1 MKNPELIT
9 ADDLN
14 SWPDNDARDAQEN
27 FPLLIRHLLLNTPGV
42 SAVSARAGN
51 GVNEPGYDGFA
62 QLDEAVSVLP
72 SGSLR
77 FEFGTNKDISTKAS
91 KDYRKRSKQDD
102 AASHVFVF
110 ATPRRWSG
118 KDKWLEERRSEG
130 KFANV
135 WALDAD
141 DLEAWLETSPS
152 SHYWLS
158 EHLGKQP
165 DEARTLEQWWGS
177 FHQATHPEL
186 PLSMFTAGRE
196 STRDKLRELLAKA
209 PRTITIQADWRN
221 DCLAFIYASLAADG
235 EDELSA
241 LDRSVIIVKS
251 SGAWNRIARQTGKS
265 ILIPAV
271 DGAETKPAIDNGHYV
286 IKIVDREQVVYGK
299 VDVKLPRV
307 SRPDVQTLLNDCG
320 IKFQKANRLAGLARR
335 NMPSFVR
342 ALTRDA
348 AIQTPMWATDTSA
361 SMLAALTLVGA
372 WNANNDKDTQA
383 IAELVGSDYDTV
395 TSLCQQRAGGN
406 DPVMS
411 RSGSAWRF
419 ASLEEAFRCLSSK
432 IIDGV
437 VERWKQITL
446 DVLGEAN
453 PSYGLNPLEKVE
465 QQLNQPT
472 SQVQYSEEL
481 KSGIARSL
489 AMVGSM
495 DGDGAL
501 SGKLKDSVVA
511 ITNQLLNQAVGD
523 DSGRVWNLIG
533 PRLRYLA
540 EAAPQKFIDVTINN
554 LKQDASSLL
563 RAYYADSNDILFG
576 DPWFHPHLLCA
587 LEVLAWS
594 EEYFDDAIECLALLA
609 ANPADDKQRGN
620 RPDESLAAILCGWAN
635 FTTFPSGERLAALDI
650 VKRISSPV
658 GWDLLFALWPDC
670 SAVITPPATPHFRA
684 DWCPL
689 TDAPVLRRDWNVYR
703 NGLVERALTWSDV
716 TPSNLNQLVNHINRG
731 IMPEDRAKIIDYLG
745 ELALSTEYNDD
756 DRYVVWNALC
766 QLATSHYHHRA
777 SEWSLPEEEVDRLL
791 ELSDRWKPTSPV
803 LRHLYLFDHT
813 PGLLDCALHRD
824 IDNYDQKVEARR
836 QEALSEIL
844 ADPQAIDDL
853 ALFASRAD
861 ASLVLGWM
869 LADRQELNFW
879 DIAHWVDSSDSKLTA
894 VVDGY
899 LYRALRQRGASWLQ
913 DVLDDPRLTA
923 SQRAA
928 VLLRVPAQLD
938 CWEVVARSQDDDNA
952 YWQTAEMGVLPP
964 NHMRYAI
971 ERLVACGRA
980 WDAIDSV
987 SLSIRSAKQE
997 GVKTDLTVDVL
1008 IGLLHVA
1015 CTQESVKISSL
1026 SFEVGQVLDHIV
1038 ELKADRVDVARL
1050 ELLLYPLIGNYREP
1064 VVLHRTLAAEPHLFV
1079 RLMEVAHHDKTMLGL
1094 DRSASFRRAM
1104 SALNGWR
1111 GCPGMTAD
1119 GKLDAVVMQRWVDA
1133 ARQGLAAAELS
1144 DIGDYEIGRLLA
1156 NSPEDENGTWPLP
1169 AVCTLI
1175 DEVGSKNLDEGFIA
1189 GMCRGLMSSVRG
1201 VYDGGQQEHESAQRY
1216 HALSKQIRSTSR
1228 HTARLLKKAANRYE
1242 ERAIQEDDQA
1252 EARQDAL

>member
-14 SWPDNDARDAQEN
+14 SWPDNNARDAQQS
-27 FPLLIRHLLLNTPGV
+27 FPWLIRRLLLDTPGV
-42 SAVSARAGN
+42 SAVSVRAGN
-51 GVNEPGYDGFA
+51 GVNVPGYDGDA
-62 QLDEAVSVLP
+62 QSDKTVSVLP
-72 SGSLR
+72 AGSLV
-77 FEFGTNKDISTKAS
+77 FEFGTDKEVGSKAS
-91 KDYRKRSKQDD
+91 KDYRKRAKQDD
-102 AASHVFVF
+102 AANYVFVF

-118 KDKWLEERRSEG
+118 KDKWLEKRRSEG

-152 SHYWLS
+152 SHYWIS

-165 DEARTLEQWWGS
+165 DEARTLEQWWSS

-196 STRDKLRELLAKA
+196 STRNKLQELLTKA
-209 PRTITIQADWRN
+209 PRTITIQADWRD
-221 DCLAFIYASLAADG
+221 DCLAFIYASLAADA
-235 EDELSA
+235 ENQLDA
-241 LDRSVIIVKS
+241 LDQSVIIVKS
-251 SGAWNRIARQTGKS
+251 VGVWNRIARQAGKS
-265 ILIPAV
+265 ILIPAF
-271 DGAETKPAIDNGHYV
+271 DGAETKPAIDNGHHV

-299 VDVKLPRV
+299 VDVELPRV
-307 SRPDVQTLLNDCG
+307 PRPDVQSLLNDCSVN
-320 IKFQKANRLAGLARR
+320 FQKAGYLAGLARR

-348 AIQTPMWATDTSA
+348 AIQTPTWATDTSA
-361 SMLAALTLVGA
+361 PMLAALTLVGA
-372 WNANNDKDTQA
+372 WDANNDKDTQE
-383 IAELVGSDYDTV
+383 IAALAGSDYDTV

-411 RSGSAWRF
+411 QSGSAWRF

-432 IIDGV
+432 ITDGV
-437 VERWKQITL
+437 IERWKQMTL
-446 DVLGEAN
+446 DVLSEVN

-501 SGKLKDSVVA
+501 SGKLRESVVD

-540 EAAPQKFIDVTINN
+540 EAAPQKFIDVMIYN
-554 LKQDASSLL
+554 LRQDASSLL

-576 DPWFHPHLLCA
+576 DPWFRPHLLWA

-594 EEYFDDAIECLALLA
+594 EEYFDDAVECLALLA

-635 FTTFPSGERLAALDI
+635 FTTVPYGERLAALDS
-650 VKRISSPV
+650 VKRISPAV
-658 GWDLLFALWPDC
+658 GWDLLFALWPDY
-670 SAVITPPATPHFRA
+670 SATITPPATPRFRA

-689 TDAPVLRRDWNVYR
+689 TDAPVLQRDWVAYR
-703 NGLVERALTWSDV
+703 HGLVERALTWSDM
-716 TPSNLNQLVNHINRG
+716 TPSNLAQLVNHINRG
-731 IMPEDRAKIIDYLG
+731 IMPEDRVKIIDYLG

-756 DRYVVWNALC
+756 DRYLVWHTLR

-777 SEWSLPEEEVDRLL
+777 AEWSLPEEEVDRLL

-803 LRHLYLFDHT
+803 LRHLYLFNHD

-824 IDNYDQKVEARR
+824 IDDYDQKVEARR
-836 QEALSEIL
+836 QEAISEIL
-844 ADPQAIDDL
+844 AGPQAIDDL
-853 ALFASRAD
+853 ALLASRAV
-861 ASLVLGWM
+861 ASFVLGWM

-879 DIAHWVDSSDSKLTA
+879 DIAYWADSSDRKLVT
-894 VVDGY
+894 VMDGY
-899 LYRALRQRGASWLQ
+899 LCRSLDQRGASWLQ
-913 DVLDDPRLTA
+913 AVLDDSRLTA
-923 SQRAA
+923 AQRAA
-928 VLLRVPAQLD
+928 VLRCAPAEWD
-938 CWEVVARSQDDDNA
+938 YWEVVARNQDDDSA
-952 YWQTAEMGVLPP
+952 YWQTAEMRVLPP
-964 NHMRYAI
+964 DHMQYAI

-997 GVKTDLTVDVL
+997 GVKTDLTADVL

-1026 SFEVGQVLDHIV
+1026 SYEVGQVLDHIV
-1038 ELKADRVDVARL
+1038 ELKADQVDVARL
-1050 ELLLYPLIGNYREP
+1050 ELLLYPLIGDYREP
-1064 VVLHRTLAAEPHLFV
+1064 IVLHHTLATEPHLFV
-1079 RLMEVAHHDKTMLGL
+1079 RLMEVAHRDKTMLGL

-1119 GKLDAVVMQRWVDA
+1119 GELDAVVMQQWVDA
-1133 ARQGLAAAELS
+1133 ALQGLAAAELS

-1189 GMCRGLMSSVRG
+1189 EMCRGLMSSVRG
-1201 VYDGGQQEHESAQRY
+1201 IYDGGQQEHESAQRY
-1216 HALSKQIRSTSR
+1216 QALSKKIRLTSR
-1228 HTARLLKKAANRYE
+1228 HTARLLKKAADRYE
-1242 ERAIQEDDQA
+1242 ERATDEDEQA
-1252 EARQDAL
+1252 LVRQDAL

>member
-9 ADDLN
+9 ADDL
-14 SWPDNDARDAQEN
+14 SVWPDKDARDAQEN
-27 FPLLIRHLLLNTPGV
+27 FPRLIRHLLLNTPGV

-51 GVNEPGYDGFA
+51 GVSEPGYDGVA
-62 QLDEAVSVLP
+62 QSDGTVSVLP
-72 SGSLR
+72 PGSLL
-77 FEFGTNKDISTKAS
+77 FEFGTNKDIGAKATD
-91 KDYRKRSKQDD
+91 DYRKRVKQDD

-110 ATPRRWSG
+110 ATPRRWRG
-118 KDKWLEERRSEG
+118 KEKWLEEHRSKG
-130 KFANV
+130 IFADV

-141 DLEAWLETSPS
+141 DLEAWLDVSPV
-152 SHYWLS
+152 SHYWIS
-158 EHLGKQP
+158 EHLGRQP
-165 DEARTLEQWWGS
+165 DDAQTLEHWWNA
-177 FHQATHPEL
+177 FHRATQPEL
-186 PLSMFTAGRE
+186 PLSMFMAGRE
-196 STRDKLRELLAKA
+196 STRDALRELLTKA
-209 PRTITIQADWRN
+209 PRTITIQADWRD
-221 DCLAFIYASLAADG
+221 DCLAFIYASIAADA
-235 EDELSA
+235 EDGLSA
-241 LDRSVIIVKS
+241 LDQSVIIVKS
-251 SGAWNRIARQTGKS
+251 SDVWNRIARQAGKS
-265 ILIPAV
+265 ILIPAF
-271 DGAETKPAIDNGHYV
+271 DSAETKLAIDNGHHV
-286 IKIVDREQVVYGK
+286 IKIVDREQVLYGK

-307 SRPDVQTLLNDCG
+307 SRPDVQSLLNDCG
-320 IKFQKANRLAGLARR
+320 INFQKANHLAGLARR

-342 ALTRDA
+342 ALTRDFE
-348 AIQTPMWATDTSA
+348 IRTPAWATDTSA
-361 SMLAALTLVGA
+361 PMLAALTLVGA
-372 WNANNDKDTQA
+372 WDANNDKDTQA
-383 IAELVGSDYDTV
+383 IAALVGGDYDTV
-395 TSLCQQRAGGN
+395 TSLCQQRSGGN
-406 DPVMS
+406 DPVLS
-411 RSGSAWRF
+411 HSGSAWRF
-419 ASLEEAFRCLSSK
+419 ASLEEAFRCLSSR
-432 IIDGV
+432 ITDGV
-437 VERWKQITL
+437 IERWKQMTL

-453 PSYGLNPLEKVE
+453 PSYGLNALEKVE
-465 QQLNQPT
+465 QQFNHPT

-495 DGDGAL
+495 DGDGVL
-501 SGKLKDSVVA
+501 SGKLRESVGD

-533 PRLRYLA
+533 PRLRYFA
-540 EAAPQKFIDVTINN
+540 EAAPQQFVDIVMDN
-554 LKQDASSLL
+554 LEQDSSSLL
-563 RAYYADSNDILFG
+563 RAFNADSGDLLFG
-576 DPWFHPHLLCA
+576 DPWFHPYLLWA

-594 EEYFDDAIECLALLA
+594 EKYFDDAIECLALLA
-609 ANPADDKQRGN
+609 ANRADDKQRGN
-620 RPDESLAAILCGWAN
+620 RPDESLTAVLCGWAN
-635 FTTFPSGERLAALDI
+635 FTTVPSVERLAALDS
-650 VKRISSPV
+650 VKQLSSPV
-658 GWDLLFALWPDC
+658 GWDLLLALWPDC
-670 SAVITPPATPHFRA
+670 SATITPPATPRFRA

-689 TDAPVLRRDWNVYR
+689 TDAPVLQRDWIAYR
-703 NGLVERALTWSDV
+703 HGLVERALTWSDM
-716 TPSNLNQLVNHINRG
+716 TPSNLAQLVNHIN
-731 IMPEDRAKIIDYLG
+731 IAVLLDDRAKIIDYLG
-745 ELALSTEYNDD
+745 KLSLSEEFDDD
-756 DRYVVWNALC
+756 DRYLVWHTLR

-791 ELSDRWKPTSPV
+791 ELSDRWKPASPV
-803 LRHLYLFDHT
+803 LRHLYLFDHN

-824 IDNYDQKVEARR
+824 IDDYDQKVEARR

-844 ADPQAIDDL
+844 SMPQKLDDL
-853 ALFASRAD
+853 DVLASRAA
-861 ASLVLGWM
+861 ASWLLGQM

-928 VLLRVPAQLD
+928 VLRRVPAQLD

-1189 GMCRGLMSSVRG
+1189 GTCRGLMSSVRG
-1201 VYDGGQQEHESAQRY
+1201 IYDGGQQEHESAQRY
-1216 HALSKQIRSTSR
+1216 HALSKQIRLTSR
-1228 HTARLLKKAANRYE
+1228 HTARLLKKAADRYE
-1242 ERAIQEDDQA
+1242 KRATEEDEQA
-1252 EARQDAL
+1252 VARQDEL

>member
-14 SWPDNDARDAQEN
+14 VWPDKDARDAQEN

-51 GVNEPGYDGFA
+51 GVNEPGYDGVA
-62 QLDEAVSVLP
+62 QSDGTVSVLP
-72 SGSLR
+72 PGSLL
-77 FEFGTNKDISTKAS
+77 FEFGTNKDIGAKATD
-91 KDYRKRSKQDD
+91 DYRKRVKQDD

-110 ATPRRWSG
+110 ATPRRWRG
-118 KDKWLEERRSEG
+118 KEKWLEEYRSKG
-130 KFANV
+130 IFADV

-141 DLEAWLETSPS
+141 DLEAWLDVSPV
-152 SHYWLS
+152 SHYWIS

-165 DEARTLEQWWGS
+165 DEAQTLEQWWDS
-177 FHQATHPEL
+177 FHQATQPEL

-196 STRDKLRELLAKA
+196 STRDTLRKLLAEA
-209 PRTITIQADWRN
+209 PRTIMIQADWRD
-221 DCLAFIYASLAADG
+221 DCLAFIYASLAADA
-235 EDELSA
+235 ENQLDA
-241 LDRSVIIVKS
+241 LDQSVIIVKS
-251 SGAWNRIARQTGKS
+251 SGVWNRIARQAGKS
-265 ILIPAV
+265 ILIPAF

-307 SRPDVQTLLNDCG
+307 SRPDVQSLLNDCG
-320 IKFQKANRLAGLARR
+320 INFQKANHLAGLARR

-348 AIQTPMWATDTSA
+348 AIQMPMWATDDSA
-361 SMLAALTLVGA
+361 PMLAALTLVGA
-372 WNANNDKDTQA
+372 WDTNNDKDKRA
-383 IAELVGSDYDTV
+383 IAALVGSDYDTV

-411 RSGSAWRF
+411 HSGSAWRF

-432 IIDGV
+432 ITDGV
-437 VERWKQITL
+437 VERWKQLAL
-446 DVLGEAN
+446 DVLGEVN
-453 PSYGLNPLEKVE
+453 PSYGLNPLEKFA

-495 DGDGAL
+495 DGDGVL
-501 SGKLKDSVVA
+501 SGKLKDSVVV
-511 ITNQLLNQAVGD
+511 ITNQLLNRAVGD

-540 EAAPQKFIDVTINN
+540 EAAPQQFIDVTINN
-554 LKQDASSLL
+554 LRQDSSSLL
-563 RAYYADSNDILFG
+563 RAYYVDSNDILFS
-576 DPWFHPHLLCA
+576 DPWFHPHLLWA

-594 EEYFDDAIECLALLA
+594 EEYFDDAVECLALLA
-609 ANPADDKQRGN
+609 ANPADGKQRGN

-635 FTTFPSGERLAALDI
+635 FTTVPSGEKLAALDS
-650 VKRISSPV
+650 VKRISATV
-658 GWDLLFALWPDC
+658 GWDLLFALWPDWTT
-670 SAVITPPATPHFRA
+670 ITPTRTPRFRA

-689 TDAPVLRRDWNVYR
+689 TDAPVLQCDWVEYR
-703 NGLVERALTWSDV
+703 YGLVERALSWSGM
-716 TPSNLNQLVNHINRG
+716 TASNLERLVNHINRG
-731 IMPEDRAKIIDYLG
+731 ILSEDRTKIIDYLG
-745 ELALSTEYNDD
+745 ELASSTEFSDD
-756 DRYVVWNALC
+756 DRYFVWRTVRE
-766 QLATSHYHHRA
+766 LAAKHSHHRA
-777 SEWSLPEEEVDRLL
+777 EWSLPEEEVDRLL
-791 ELSDRWKPTSPV
+791 ELSDRWKPTSLV
-803 LRHLYLFDHT
+803 LRRLYLFNHD

-824 IDNYDQKVEARR
+824 IDDYDQKVEARR

-844 ADPQAIDDL
+844 AGPQKLDDL
-853 ALFASRAD
+853 EILASRAV
-861 ASLVLGWM
+861 ASWVLGQM
-869 LADRQELNFW
+869 LADRQELDFW

-899 LYRALRQRGASWLQ
+899 LYRALRQRDASWLQ

-928 VLLRVPAQLD
+928 VLRRVPAQLD
-938 CWEVVARSQDDDNA
+938 CWGAVARSQDDDNA

-997 GVKTDLTVDVL
+997 GVTTDLTADVL

-1015 CTQESVKISSL
+1015 CTQESAKISSL
-1026 SFEVGQVLDHIV
+1026 SYEVGQVLDHIV
-1038 ELKADRVDVARL
+1038 ELKADQVDVARL
-1050 ELLLYPLIGNYREP
+1050 EILFYPLIGHYREP
-1064 VVLHRTLAAEPHLFV
+1064 IVLHHTLATESHLFV
-1079 RLMEVAHHDKTMLGL
+1079 RLMEVAHRGETMLGM
-1094 DRSASFRRAM
+1094 DRSASFRIAM
-1104 SALNGWR
+1104 SVLDGWR

-1119 GKLDAVVMQRWVDA
+1119 GKFDAAVMQQWVKTV
-1133 ARQGLAAAELS
+1133 RQGLAAAELS
-1144 DIGDYEIGRLLA
+1144 DIGDYEIGGLLA

-1175 DEVGSKNLDEGFIA
+1175 DEVRSENLDEGFIA

-1201 VYDGGQQEHESAQRY
+1201 VYDGGQQEREHAQRY
-1216 HALSKQIRSTSR
+1216 RTWSKQIRSTSR
-1228 HTARLLKKAANRYE
+1228 HTARLLGKAAERYE
-1242 ERAIQEDDQA
+1242 EQAAREDEQA
-1252 EARQDAL
+1252 VARQDEV

>member
-14 SWPDNDARDAQEN
+14 SWPDNNARDAQQS
-27 FPLLIRHLLLNTPGV
+27 FPWLIRRLLLDTPGV
-42 SAVSARAGN
+42 SAVSVRAGN
-51 GVNEPGYDGFA
+51 GVNVPGYDGDA
-62 QLDEAVSVLP
+62 QSDKTVSVLP
-72 SGSLR
+72 AGSLV
-77 FEFGTNKDISTKAS
+77 FEFGTDKEVGSKAS
-91 KDYRKRSKQDD
+91 KDYRKRAKQDD
-102 AASHVFVF
+102 AANYVFVF

-118 KDKWLEERRSEG
+118 KDKWLEKRRSEG

-152 SHYWLS
+152 SHYWIS

-165 DEARTLEQWWGS
+165 DEARTLEQWWSS

-196 STRDKLRELLAKA
+196 STRNKLQELLTKA
-209 PRTITIQADWRN
+209 PRTITIQADWRD
-221 DCLAFIYASLAADG
+221 DCLAFIYASLAADA
-235 EDELSA
+235 ENQLDA
-241 LDRSVIIVKS
+241 LDQSVIIVKS
-251 SGAWNRIARQTGKS
+251 VGVWNRIARQAGKS
-265 ILIPAV
+265 ILIPAF
-271 DGAETKPAIDNGHYV
+271 DGAETKPAIDDGHHV

-299 VDVKLPRV
+299 VDVELPRV
-307 SRPDVQTLLNDCG
+307 PRPDVQSLLNDCSVN
-320 IKFQKANRLAGLARR
+320 FQKAGYLAGLARR

-348 AIQTPMWATDTSA
+348 AIQTPTWATDTSA
-361 SMLAALTLVGA
+361 PMLAALTLVGA
-372 WNANNDKDTQA
+372 WDANNDKDTQA
-383 IAELVGSDYDTV
+383 IAALAGSDYDTV

-411 RSGSAWRF
+411 QSGSAWRF
-419 ASLEEAFRCLSSK
+419 ASFEEAFRCLSSK
-432 IIDGV
+432 ITDGV
-437 VERWKQITL
+437 IERWKQMTL
-446 DVLGEAN
+446 DVLSEVN

-501 SGKLKDSVVA
+501 SGKLRESVVD

-540 EAAPQKFIDVTINN
+540 EAAPQKFIDVMIYN
-554 LKQDASSLL
+554 LRQDASSLL

-576 DPWFHPHLLCA
+576 DPWFRPHLLWA

-594 EEYFDDAIECLALLA
+594 EEYFDDAVECLALLA

-635 FTTFPSGERLAALDI
+635 FTTVPYGERLAALDS
-650 VKRISSPV
+650 VKRISPAV

-670 SAVITPPATPHFRA
+670 SATITPPATPRFRA

-689 TDAPVLRRDWNVYR
+689 TDAPVLQRDWVAYR
-703 NGLVERALTWSDV
+703 HGLVERALTWSDM
-716 TPSNLNQLVNHINRG
+716 TPSNLAQLVNHINRG
-731 IMPEDRAKIIDYLG
+731 IMPEDRVKIIDYLG

-756 DRYVVWNALC
+756 DRYLVWHTLR

-777 SEWSLPEEEVDRLL
+777 AEWSLPEEEVDRLL

-824 IDNYDQKVEARR
+824 IDDYDQKVEARR

-844 ADPQAIDDL
+844 AGPQAIDDL
-853 ALFASRAD
+853 ALLASRAV

-879 DIAHWVDSSDSKLTA
+879 DIAYWTDSSDRKLVT
-894 VVDGY
+894 VMDGY
-899 LYRALRQRGASWLQ
+899 LCRSLDQRGASWLQ
-913 DVLDDPRLTA
+913 AVLDDTRLTA
-923 SQRAA
+923 AQRAA
-928 VLLRVPAQLD
+928 VLRRVPAESD
-938 CWEVVARSQDDDNA
+938 YWEVVARNQADEDA
-952 YWQTAEMGVLPP
+952 YWQTAEMRVLPS
-964 NHMRYAI
+964 NRMRYAI
-971 ERLVACGRA
+971 ERLAACGRA

-987 SLSIRSAKQE
+987 SLSIRSAKQD
-997 GVKTDLTVDVL
+997 GVTTDLTADVL

-1026 SFEVGQVLDHIV
+1026 SYEVGQVLDHIV

-1050 ELLLYPLIGNYREP
+1050 ELLLYPLIGDYREP
-1064 VVLHRTLAAEPHLFV
+1064 IVLHHTLATEPHLFV
-1079 RLMEVAHHDKTMLGL
+1079 RLMEVAHRGETMLGM
-1094 DRSASFRRAM
+1094 DRSASFRIAM
-1104 SALNGWR
+1104 SVLNGWR
-1111 GCPGMTAD
+1111 GCPGMTTD
-1119 GKLDAVVMQRWVDA
+1119 GELDAVVMQRWVDA

-1144 DIGDYEIGRLLA
+1144 DLGDYEIGRLLA
-1156 NSPEDENGTWPLP
+1156 NSPEDENGMWPLP
-1169 AVCTLI
+1169 AVCELI
-1175 DEVGSKNLDEGFIA
+1175 DEVGSDNLDEGFIA

-1201 VYDGGQQEHESAQRY
+1201 AYDGGQQEHESAQRY
-1216 HALSKQIRSTSR
+1216 RALSRQIRSTSR
-1228 HTARLLKKAANRYE
+1228 HTARLLKKAADRYE
-1242 ERAIQEDDQA
+1242 DRATDEDEQA
-1252 EARQDAL
+1252 LVRQDAL

>member
-14 SWPDNDARDAQEN
+14 SWPDNNARDAQQS
-27 FPLLIRHLLLNTPGV
+27 FPWLIRRLLLDTPGV
-42 SAVSARAGN
+42 SAVSVRAGN
-51 GVNEPGYDGFA
+51 GVNVPGYDGDA
-62 QLDEAVSVLP
+62 QSDKTVSVLP
-72 SGSLR
+72 AGSLV
-77 FEFGTNKDISTKAS
+77 FEFGTDKEVGSKAS
-91 KDYRKRSKQDD
+91 KDYRKRAKQDD
-102 AASHVFVF
+102 AANYVFVF

-118 KDKWLEERRSEG
+118 KDKWLEKRRSEG

-152 SHYWLS
+152 SHYWIS

-165 DEARTLEQWWGS
+165 DEARTLEQWWSS

-196 STRDKLRELLAKA
+196 STRNKLQELLTKA
-209 PRTITIQADWRN
+209 PRTITIQADWRD
-221 DCLAFIYASLAADG
+221 DCLAFIYASLAADA
-235 EDELSA
+235 ENQLDA
-241 LDRSVIIVKS
+241 LDQSVIIVKS
-251 SGAWNRIARQTGKS
+251 VGVWNRIARQAGKS
-265 ILIPAV
+265 ILIPAF
-271 DGAETKPAIDNGHYV
+271 DGAETKPAIDNGHHV

-299 VDVKLPRV
+299 VDVELPRV
-307 SRPDVQTLLNDCG
+307 PRPDVQSLLNDCSVN
-320 IKFQKANRLAGLARR
+320 FQKAGYLAGLARR

-348 AIQTPMWATDTSA
+348 AIQTPTWATDTSA
-361 SMLAALTLVGA
+361 PMLAALTLVGA
-372 WNANNDKDTQA
+372 WDANNDKDTQE
-383 IAELVGSDYDTV
+383 IAALAGSDYDTV

-411 RSGSAWRF
+411 QSGSAWRF

-432 IIDGV
+432 ITDGV
-437 VERWKQITL
+437 IERWKQMTL
-446 DVLGEAN
+446 DVLSEVN

-501 SGKLKDSVVA
+501 SGKLRESVVD

-540 EAAPQKFIDVTINN
+540 EAAPQKFIDVMIYN
-554 LKQDASSLL
+554 LRQDASSLL

-576 DPWFHPHLLCA
+576 DPWFRPHLLWA

-594 EEYFDDAIECLALLA
+594 EEYFDDAVECLALLA

-635 FTTFPSGERLAALDI
+635 FTTVPYGERLAALDS
-650 VKRISSPV
+650 VKRISPAV
-658 GWDLLFALWPDC
+658 GWDLLFALWPDY
-670 SAVITPPATPHFRA
+670 SATITPPATPRFRA

-689 TDAPVLRRDWNVYR
+689 TDAPVLQRDWVAYR
-703 NGLVERALTWSDV
+703 HGLVERALTWSDM
-716 TPSNLNQLVNHINRG
+716 TPSNLAQLVNHINRG
-731 IMPEDRAKIIDYLG
+731 IMPEDRVKIIDYLG

-756 DRYVVWNALC
+756 DRYLVWHTLR

-777 SEWSLPEEEVDRLL
+777 AEWSLPEEEVDRLL

-803 LRHLYLFDHT
+803 LRHLYLFNHD

-824 IDNYDQKVEARR
+824 IDDYDQKVEARR
-836 QEALSEIL
+836 QEAISEIL
-844 ADPQAIDDL
+844 AGPQAIDDL
-853 ALFASRAD
+853 ALLASRAV
-861 ASLVLGWM
+861 ASFVLGWM

-879 DIAHWVDSSDSKLTA
+879 DIAYWADSSDRKLVT
-894 VVDGY
+894 VMDGY
-899 LYRALRQRGASWLQ
+899 LCRSLDQRGASWLQ
-913 DVLDDPRLTA
+913 AVLDDSRLTA
-923 SQRAA
+923 AQRAA
-928 VLLRVPAQLD
+928 VLRCAPAEWD
-938 CWEVVARSQDDDNA
+938 YWEVVARNQDDDSA
-952 YWQTAEMGVLPP
+952 YWQTAEMRVLPP
-964 NHMRYAI
+964 DHMQYAI

-997 GVKTDLTVDVL
+997 GVKTDLTADVL

-1015 CTQESVKISSL
+1015 CTQKSVKISSL
-1026 SFEVGQVLDHIV
+1026 SYEVGQVLDHIV
-1038 ELKADRVDVARL
+1038 ELNASQVDVARL
-1050 ELLLYPLIGNYREP
+1050 ELLLYPLVGYYREP
-1064 VVLHRTLAAEPHLFV
+1064 IVLHRTLATEPHLFV
-1079 RLMEVAHHDKTMLGL
+1079 RLMEVAHRDKTMLGM

-1104 SALNGWR
+1104 SVLDGWR

-1119 GKLDAVVMQRWVDA
+1119 GELDAVVMQQWVDA
-1133 ARQGLAAAELS
+1133 ALQGLAAAELS

-1189 GMCRGLMSSVRG
+1189 EMCRGLMSSVRG
-1201 VYDGGQQEHESAQRY
+1201 IYDGGQQEHESAQRY
-1216 HALSKQIRSTSR
+1216 QALSKKIRLTSR
-1228 HTARLLKKAANRYE
+1228 HTARLLKKAADRYE
-1242 ERAIQEDDQA
+1242 ERATDEDEQA
-1252 EARQDAL
+1252 LVRQDAL

>member
-14 SWPDNDARDAQEN
+14 VWPDKDARDAQEN

-51 GVNEPGYDGFA
+51 GVNEPGYDGVA
-62 QLDEAVSVLP
+62 QSDGTVSVLP
-72 SGSLR
+72 PGSLL
-77 FEFGTNKDISTKAS
+77 FEFGTNKDIGAKATD
-91 KDYRKRSKQDD
+91 DYRKRVKQDD

-110 ATPRRWSG
+110 ATPRRWRG
-118 KDKWLEERRSEG
+118 KEKWLEEYRSKG
-130 KFANV
+130 IFADV

-141 DLEAWLETSPS
+141 DLEAWLDVSPV
-152 SHYWLS
+152 SHYWIS

-165 DEARTLEQWWGS
+165 DEAQTLEQWWDS
-177 FHQATHPEL
+177 FHQATQPEL

-196 STRDKLRELLAKA
+196 STRDTLRKLLAEA
-209 PRTITIQADWRN
+209 PRTIMIQADWRD
-221 DCLAFIYASLAADG
+221 DCLAFIYASLAADA
-235 EDELSA
+235 ENQLDA
-241 LDRSVIIVKS
+241 LDQSVIIVKS
-251 SGAWNRIARQTGKS
+251 SGVWNRIARQAGKS
-265 ILIPAV
+265 ILIPAF

-307 SRPDVQTLLNDCG
+307 SRPDVQSLLNDCG
-320 IKFQKANRLAGLARR
+320 INFQKANHLAGLARR

-348 AIQTPMWATDTSA
+348 AIQMPMWATDDSA
-361 SMLAALTLVGA
+361 PMLAALTLVGA
-372 WNANNDKDTQA
+372 WDTNNDKDKRA
-383 IAELVGSDYDTV
+383 IAALVGSDYDTV

-411 RSGSAWRF
+411 HSGSAWRF

-432 IIDGV
+432 ITDGV
-437 VERWKQITL
+437 VERWKQLAL
-446 DVLGEAN
+446 DVLGEVN
-453 PSYGLNPLEKVE
+453 PSYGLNPLEKFA

-495 DGDGAL
+495 DGDGVL
-501 SGKLKDSVVA
+501 SGKLKDSVVV

-523 DSGRVWNLIG
+523 DSGCVWNLIG

-540 EAAPQKFIDVTINN
+540 EAAPQQFIDVTINN
-554 LKQDASSLL
+554 LRQDSSSLL
-563 RAYYADSNDILFG
+563 RAYYADSNDILFS
-576 DPWFHPHLLCA
+576 DPWFHLHLLWA

-594 EEYFDDAIECLALLA
+594 EEYFDDAVECLALLA
-609 ANPADDKQRGN
+609 ANRADDKQRGN
-620 RPDESLAAILCGWAN
+620 RPDESLTAILCGWVN
-635 FTTFPSGERLAALDI
+635 FTTVPSGERLAALDSI
-650 VKRISSPV
+650 KRMSSSV
-658 GWDLLFALWPDC
+658 GWDLLFALWPDWTT
-670 SAVITPPATPHFRA
+670 ITPPRTPRFRA

-689 TDAPVLRRDWNVYR
+689 TDAPVLQCDWVEYR
-703 NGLVERALTWSDV
+703 HGLVERALSWSDV
-716 TPSNLNQLVNHINRG
+716 TTSNLKRLVDHINRG
-731 IMPEDRAKIIDYLG
+731 IMSEDRAKIIDYLG
-745 ELALSTEYNDD
+745 ELASSTEFSDD
-756 DRYVVWNALC
+756 DRYFVWRTVRE
-766 QLATSHYHHRA
+766 LAAKHSHHSA
-777 SEWSLPEEEVDRLL
+777 EWSLPEEEVDRLL

-803 LRHLYLFDHT
+803 LRHLYLFNHD

-824 IDNYDQKVEARR
+824 IDDYDQKVEARR

-844 ADPQAIDDL
+844 AGPQAIDDL
-853 ALFASRAD
+853 ALLASRAV
-861 ASLVLGWM
+861 ASFVLGWM

-879 DIAHWVDSSDSKLTA
+879 DIAYWADSSDRKL
-894 VVDGY
+894 VSVMDGY
-899 LYRALRQRGASWLQ
+899 LCRSLDQRGASWLQ
-913 DVLDDPRLTA
+913 AVLDDSRLTA
-923 SQRAA
+923 AQRAA
-928 VLLRVPAQLD
+928 VLRCAPAEWD
-938 CWEVVARSQDDDNA
+938 YWEVVARNQDDDSA
-952 YWQTAEMGVLPP
+952 YWQTAEMRVLPP
-964 NHMRYAI
+964 DHMQYAI

-997 GVKTDLTVDVL
+997 GVKTDLTADVL

-1015 CTQESVKISSL
+1015 CTQKSVKISSL
-1026 SFEVGQVLDHIV
+1026 SYEVAQVLDHIV
-1038 ELKADRVDVARL
+1038 ELKADQVDVARL
-1050 ELLLYPLIGNYREP
+1050 ELLLYPLIGDYRESI
-1064 VVLHRTLAAEPHLFV
+1064 VLHRTLATEPHLFV
-1079 RLMEVAHHDKTMLGL
+1079 RLMEVAHRDKTMLGM

-1104 SALNGWR
+1104 SVLDGWR

-1119 GKLDAVVMQRWVDA
+1119 GELDAVVMKQWVDA

-1189 GMCRGLMSSVRG
+1189 GTCRGLMSSVRG

-1228 HTARLLKKAANRYE
+1228 HTARLLKKAADRYKDRAKE
-1242 ERAIQEDDQA
+1242 EDEQA
-1252 EARQDAL
+1252 LARQDAL

>member
-14 SWPDNDARDAQEN
+14 VWPDKDARDAQEN

-42 SAVSARAGN
+42 SAVSVRAGN
-51 GVNEPGYDGFA
+51 GVSEPGYDGVA
-62 QLDEAVSVLP
+62 QSDGTVSVLP
-72 SGSLR
+72 PGSLL
-77 FEFGTNKDISTKAS
+77 FEFGTNKDIGAKATD
-91 KDYRKRSKQDD
+91 DYRKRVKQDD

-118 KDKWLEERRSEG
+118 KDKWLEEQRSEG

-152 SHYWLS
+152 SHYWIS

-209 PRTITIQADWRN
+209 PRTITIQADWRD
-221 DCLAFIYASLAADG
+221 DCLAFIYASLVADAK
-235 EDELSA
+235 DELSA
-241 LDRSVIIVKS
+241 LDQSVIIVKS
-251 SGAWNRIARQTGKS
+251 VGAWNRITRQTGKS

-307 SRPDVQTLLNDCG
+307 SRPDVQSLLNDCG

-342 ALTRDA
+342 VLTRDA

-361 SMLAALTLVGA
+361 SMLAALTLVGV

-501 SGKLKDSVVA
+501 SGKLKDSAVA

-635 FTTFPSGERLAALDI
+635 FTTVPSGERLAALDI

-716 TPSNLNQLVNHINRG
+716 TPSNLNRLVNHINRG

-803 LRHLYLFDHT
+803 LRHLYLFDNT

-824 IDNYDQKVEARR
+824 IDDYDHKVETHR
-836 QEALSEIL
+836 QNALGEIL
-844 ADPQAIDDL
+844 AGPQAIDDL
-853 ALFASRAD
+853 ALLASRAV

-879 DIAHWVDSSDSKLTA
+879 DIAYWADSSDRKLVT
-894 VVDGY
+894 VMDGY
-899 LYRALRQRGASWLQ
+899 LCRSLDQRGASWLQ
-913 DVLDDPRLTA
+913 AVLDDSRLTA
-923 SQRAA
+923 AQRAA
-928 VLLRVPAQLD
+928 VLRCVPAEWD
-938 CWEVVARSQDDDNA
+938 YWEVVARNQDDDSA
-952 YWQTAEMGVLPP
+952 YWQTAEMRVLPP
-964 NHMRYAI
+964 DHMQYAI
-971 ERLVACGRA
+971 ERLAGCGRA

-987 SLSIRSAKQE
+987 SLSIRSARQE
-997 GVKTDLTVDVL
+997 GVKTDLTADVL
-1008 IGLLHVA
+1008 IGLLHIA
-1015 CTQESVKISSL
+1015 CTQESAKISSL
-1026 SFEVGQVLDHIV
+1026 SYEVGQVLDHIV
-1038 ELKADRVDVARL
+1038 ELKAGQVDVARL
-1050 ELLLYPLIGNYREP
+1050 ELLLYPLIGHYREP
-1064 VVLHRTLAAEPHLFV
+1064 IVLHRTLAAEPHLFV
-1079 RLMEVAHHDKTMLGL
+1079 RLMEVAHRDKTMLGM
-1094 DRSASFRRAM
+1094 DRSASFRVAM
-1104 SALNGWR
+1104 SSLNGWR

-1119 GKLDAVVMQRWVDA
+1119 GELDVAVMQQWVDA
-1133 ARQGLAAAELS
+1133 ARQGLAVADLS
-1144 DIGDYEIGRLLA
+1144 DVGDYEIGRLLA
-1156 NSPEDENGTWPLP
+1156 NSPEDENGMWPLP
-1169 AVCTLI
+1169 AVCELI
-1175 DEVGSKNLDEGFIA
+1175 DEVGSDNLDEGFIA

>member
-1 MKNPELIT
+1 MKNSELIT

-27 FPLLIRHLLLNTPGV
+27 FPRLVRKLLHETPGV
-42 SAVSARAGN
+42 SAVSVRAGN
-51 GVNEPGYDGFA
+51 GVSAPGYDGIA
-62 QLDEAVSVLP
+62 QLDEPVSVLP

-77 FEFGTNKDISTKAS
+77 FEFGTNKDIDTKAS
-91 KDYRKRSKQDD
+91 KDYRKRSKQND

-135 WALDAD
+135 WTLDAD

-152 SHYWLS
+152 SHYWIS

-165 DEARTLEQWWGS
+165 DEAQTLEQWWGS

-209 PRTITIQADWRN
+209 PRTTTIQADWRD
-221 DCLAFIYASLAADG
+221 DCLAFIYASLAADA
-235 EDELSA
+235 EDRLNT
-241 LDRSVIIVKS
+241 LDQSVIIVKS
-251 SGAWNRIARQTGKS
+251 SAAWNRIARQPGRS
-265 ILIPAV
+265 ILIPAF
-271 DGAETKPAIDNGHYV
+271 DDADKQLALDNGHHV
-286 IKIVDREQVVYGK
+286 LQIVDREQVALR
-299 VDVKLPRV
+299 DPDLQLLRV
-307 SRPDVQTLLNDCG
+307 SRPDVQVLLSDCG
-320 IKFQKANRLAGLARR
+320 VNFQKAGYLAGLARR

-348 AIQTPMWATDTSA
+348 SIRRPVWATDA
-361 SMLAALTLVGA
+361 NAPMLAALTLVGA
-372 WNANNDKDTQA
+372 WDANNDKDTQA
-383 IAELVGSDYDTV
+383 IAALAGSDYDTV

-411 RSGSAWRF
+411 QSGSAWRF

-432 IIDGV
+432 ITDGV
-437 VERWKQITL
+437 IERWKQMTL
-446 DVLGEAN
+446 DVLSEVN

-501 SGKLKDSVVA
+501 SGKLRESVVD

-540 EAAPQKFIDVTINN
+540 EAAPQKFIDVMINN
-554 LKQDASSLL
+554 LRQDASSLL

-576 DPWFHPHLLCA
+576 DPWFHPHLLWA

-594 EEYFDDAIECLALLA
+594 EEYFDDAVECLALLA

-635 FTTFPSGERLAALDI
+635 FTTVPSGERLAALDSI
-650 VKRISSPV
+650 KRMSSSV
-658 GWDLLFALWPDC
+658 GWDLLFALWPDWTT
-670 SAVITPPATPHFRA
+670 ITPTRTPRFRA

-689 TDAPVLRRDWNVYR
+689 ADAPVLQCDWVEYR
-703 NGLVERALTWSDV
+703 HGLVERALSWSGM
-716 TPSNLNQLVNHINRG
+716 TASNLERLVNHINRG
-731 IMPEDRAKIIDYLG
+731 ILSEDRTKIIDYLG
-745 ELALSTEYNDD
+745 ELASSTEFSDD
-756 DRYVVWNALC
+756 DRYFVWRTVRE
-766 QLATSHYHHRA
+766 LAAKHSHRRA
-777 SEWSLPEEEVDRLL
+777 EWSLPEEEVDRLL

-803 LRHLYLFDHT
+803 LRHLYLFNHD

-824 IDNYDQKVEARR
+824 IDDYDQKVEARR

-844 ADPQAIDDL
+844 AGPQAIDDL
-853 ALFASRAD
+853 ALLASRAV

-879 DIAHWVDSSDSKLTA
+879 DIAYWTDSSDRKLVT
-894 VVDGY
+894 VMDGY
-899 LYRALRQRGASWLQ
+899 LCRSLDQRGASWLQ
-913 DVLDDPRLTA
+913 AVLDDSRLTA
-923 SQRAA
+923 AQRAA
-928 VLLRVPAQLD
+928 VLRCVPAEWD
-938 CWEVVARSQDDDNA
+938 YWEVVARNQDDDNA
-952 YWQTAEMGVLPP
+952 YWQTAEMRVLPP
-964 NHMRYAI
+964 EHMRYTI
-971 ERLVACGRA
+971 GRLVACGRA

-997 GVKTDLTVDVL
+997 GVKTDLTADVL

-1026 SFEVGQVLDHIV
+1026 SYEVGQVLDHIV
-1038 ELKADRVDVARL
+1038 ELKADQVDVARL
-1050 ELLLYPLIGNYREP
+1050 EILFYPLIGDYREP
-1064 VVLHRTLAAEPHLFV
+1064 IVLHHTLATESHLFV
-1079 RLMEVAHHDKTMLGL
+1079 RLMEVAHRGETMLGM
-1094 DRSASFRRAM
+1094 DRSASFRIAM
-1104 SALNGWR
+1104 SVLDGWR

-1119 GKLDAVVMQRWVDA
+1119 GEIDAVVMQQWVET

-1144 DIGDYEIGRLLA
+1144 DKGDHQIGRLLA
-1156 NSPEDENGTWPLP
+1156 NSPEDENGMWPLP
-1169 AVCTLI
+1169 AVCELI
-1175 DEVGSKNLDEGFIA
+1175 DEVGSENLDEGFIV

-1201 VYDGGQQEHESAQRY
+1201 VYDGGQQEREHAQRY
-1216 HALSKQIRSTSR
+1216 RTWSKQIRSTSR
-1228 HTARLLKKAANRYE
+1228 HTARLLGKAAERYE
-1242 ERAIQEDDQA
+1242 EQAGREDEQA
-1252 EARQDAL
+1252 LARQDEL

>member
-14 SWPDNDARDAQEN
+14 VWPDKDARDAQEN

-51 GVNEPGYDGFA
+51 GVNEPGYDGVA
-62 QLDEAVSVLP
+62 QSDGTVSVLP
-72 SGSLR
+72 PGSLL
-77 FEFGTNKDISTKAS
+77 FEFGTNKDIGTKAS
-91 KDYRKRSKQDD
+91 KDYRKRAKQND

-118 KDKWLEERRSEG
+118 KDEWLEEQRSEG

-152 SHYWLS
+152 SHYWIS

-209 PRTITIQADWRN
+209 PQTITIQADWRN
-221 DCLAFIYASLAADG
+221 DCLAFIYASLAADA
-235 EDELSA
+235 EDERSA
-241 LDRSVIIVKS
+241 LDQSVIIVKS
-251 SGAWNRIARQTGKS
+251 VGVWNRISRQAGKS
-265 ILIPAV
+265 ILIPAF
-271 DGAETKPAIDNGHYV
+271 DGAEQQPALNNGHHV
-286 IKIVDREQVVYGK
+286 LQIVDRGQIPLEKTALQ
-299 VDVKLPRV
+299 LPRV
-307 SRPDVQTLLNDCG
+307 SRPDVQLLLNGCG
-320 IKFQKANRLAGLARR
+320 VNFQQAGYLAGLARR

-342 ALTRDA
+342 ALTRNI
-348 AIQTPMWATDTSA
+348 AIQTPAWATDTSA
-361 SMLAALTLVGA
+361 PMLAALTLVGA
-372 WNANNDKDTQA
+372 WDANNDKDTRA
-383 IAELVGSDYDTV
+383 IAALAGGDYDTV
-395 TSLCQQRAGGN
+395 TSLCQQRADGN

-411 RSGSAWRF
+411 HSGSVWRF

-432 IIDGV
+432 ITDDVI
-437 VERWKQITL
+437 ERWKQLAL

-453 PSYGLNPLEKVE
+453 PSYGLNPLEKFA
-465 QQLNQPT
+465 QQLNEPT

-489 AMVGSM
+489 AMIGSM
-495 DGDGAL
+495 DGDGAQ
-501 SGKLKDSVVA
+501 SRKLRDNAVDIA
-511 ITNQLLNQAVGD
+511 NQLLNQAVGD

-533 PRLRYLA
+533 PRLRYFA
-540 EAAPQKFIDVTINN
+540 EAAPQQYVDVVIDN
-554 LKQDASSLL
+554 LDQDSSSLL
-563 RAYYADSNDILFG
+563 RAFNSDSSD
-576 DPWFHPHLLCA
+576 LLWA

-609 ANPADDKQRGN
+609 ANRTDDKQRGN
-620 RPDESLAAILCGWAN
+620 RSGESLSAILCGWAN
-635 FTTFPSGERLAALDI
+635 FTTVSSGKKLAALDS
-650 VKRISSPV
+650 VKRMSSSV
-658 GWDLLFALWPDC
+658 GWDLLFALWPDWTT
-670 SAVITPPATPHFRA
+670 ITPTYTPRFRA

-689 TDAPVLRRDWNVYR
+689 TDAPVLQRDWIEYR
-703 NGLVERALTWSDV
+703 HGLVERALSWSGM
-716 TPSNLNQLVNHINRG
+716 TASNLERLINHINRG
-731 IMPEDRAKIIDYLG
+731 VMPEDRAQIIDRLS

-756 DRYVVWNALC
+756 DRYLVWRTVRE
-766 QLATSHYHHRA
+766 LAAKHSHHRA
-777 SEWSLPEEEVDRLL
+777 EWSLPEEEVDRLL

-803 LRHLYLFDHT
+803 LRHLYLFNHD

-824 IDNYDQKVEARR
+824 IDDYDQKVEARR
-836 QEALSEIL
+836 QEALKEIL
-844 ADPQAIDDL
+844 SMPQKVDNL
-853 ALFASRAD
+853 EVLASRAV
-861 ASLVLGWM
+861 ASWVLGQM

-879 DIAHWVDSSDSKLTA
+879 DIVYWVDSSDSKLTA

-913 DVLDDPRLTA
+913 DVLDDPRLSA

-928 VLLRVPAQLD
+928 VLRCVPAEWD
-938 CWEVVARSQDDDNA
+938 YWEVVARNQDDDSA
-952 YWQTAEMGVLPP
+952 YWQTAEMRVLPP
-964 NHMRYAI
+964 DHMQYAI

-997 GVKTDLTVDVL
+997 GVKTDLTADVL
-1008 IGLLHVA
+1008 IGLLHIA
-1015 CTQESVKISSL
+1015 CTQESAKISSL
-1026 SFEVGQVLDHIV
+1026 SYEVGQVVDHIV
-1038 ELKADRVDVARL
+1038 ELNANQVDVARL
-1050 ELLLYPLIGNYREP
+1050 EILFYRLIGDYREP
-1064 VVLHRTLAAEPHLFV
+1064 TVLHHTLATEPHLFV
-1079 RLMEVAHHDKTMLGL
+1079 RLMEVAHRGETMLGM
-1094 DRSASFRRAM
+1094 DRSASFRIAM

-1111 GCPGMTAD
+1111 GCPGMTTD
-1119 GKLDAVVMQRWVDA
+1119 GELDAVVMQRWVDA
-1133 ARQGLAAAELS
+1133 VRQGLAAAELS
-1144 DIGDYEIGRLLA
+1144 DIGDYEIGSLLA
-1156 NSPEDENGTWPLP
+1156 NSPEDEEGAWPLP
-1169 AVCTLI
+1169 AVCALI
-1175 DEVGSKNLDEGFIA
+1175 DEVGSRNLDEGFIA

-1216 HALSKQIRSTSR
+1216 RALSRQIRLTSR
-1228 HTARLLKKAANRYE
+1228 HTARLLKKAADRYE
-1242 ERAIQEDDQA
+1242 KRAVEEDDQA

>member
-27 FPLLIRHLLLNTPGV
+27 FPRLVRKLLHETPGV

-51 GVNEPGYDGFA
+51 GVNVSGYDGVA
-62 QLDEAVSVLP
+62 QSNETVSVLP
-72 SGSLR
+72 SGSII
-77 FEFGTNKDISTKAS
+77 FEFGTNKKIASKAS
-91 KDYRKRSKQDD
+91 DDFHKRAKQND
-102 AASHVFVF
+102 AAGHVFVF

-118 KDKWLEERRSEG
+118 KDKWLEERRSER

-141 DLEAWLETSPS
+141 DLEAWLEMSPS
-152 SHYWLS
+152 SHYWIS

-209 PRTITIQADWRN
+209 PRTITIQADWRD
-221 DCLAFIYASLAADG
+221 DCLAFIYASLAADA
-235 EDELSA
+235 ENQLEA
-241 LDRSVIIVKS
+241 LDQSVVIVKS
-251 SGAWNRIARQTGKS
+251 VGAWNRIARQAGKS

-271 DGAETKPAIDNGHYV
+271 DGVETKPAIDNGHHV
-286 IKIVDREQVVYGK
+286 VKIVDREQVVYGK
-299 VDVKLPRV
+299 MDVELPRV
-307 SRPDVQTLLNDCG
+307 SRPDVQSLLNDCG
-320 IKFQKANRLAGLARR
+320 VNFQKAGYLAGLARR

-348 AIQTPMWATDTSA
+348 SIRRPAWATDA
-361 SMLAALTLVGA
+361 NAPMLAALTLVGA
-372 WNANNDKDTQA
+372 WDTDNEKDRQA
-383 IAELVGSDYDTV
+383 IAALVRSDYDTV
-395 TSLCQQRAGGN
+395 TSLCQKRSGGN

-411 RSGSAWRF
+411 QSGSVWRF
-419 ASLEEAFRCLSSK
+419 ASLEEAYRCLSSK
-432 IIDGV
+432 ITDGV
-437 VERWKQITL
+437 IERWKQMVL
-446 DVLGEAN
+446 DVLREVN
-453 PSYGLNPLEKVE
+453 PSYGLNPIEKFA

-472 SQVQYSEEL
+472 SQIQYSEEL

-489 AMVGSM
+489 SMLGSM
-495 DGDGAL
+495 DGDDAQSRKLTSSAAEVVNRLL
-501 SGKLKDSVVA
+501 S
-511 ITNQLLNQAVGD
+511 QAVKD
-523 DSGRVWNLIG
+523 DTGRVWNLIA
-533 PRLRYLA
+533 PRLPSLA
-540 EAAPQKFIDVTINN
+540 EAAPQQFVDVVIDN
-554 LKQDASSLL
+554 LEQDSSSLL
-563 RAYYADSNDILFG
+563 RAYYGDSNDILFD
-576 DPWFHPHLLCA
+576 DPWFYPHLLWA

-594 EEYFDDAIECLALLA
+594 EEYFDDAVECLALLA
-609 ANPADDKQRGN
+609 ANRADDKQRGN

-635 FTTFPSGERLAALDI
+635 FTTVPSGERLAALDS
-650 VKRISSPV
+650 VKQLSSTV
-658 GWDLLFALWPDC
+658 GWDLLFALWPDW
-670 SAVITPPATPHFRA
+670 ATITPTRTPRFRA

-689 TDAPVLRRDWNVYR
+689 TDAPVLQCDWIEYR
-703 NGLVERALTWSDV
+703 HGLVERALSWSGM
-716 TPSNLNQLVNHINRG
+716 TASNLERLVNHINIG
-731 IMPEDRAKIIDYLG
+731 VLSDDRTKIIDYLS

-756 DRYVVWNALC
+756 DRYLVWRTVRE
-766 QLATSHYHHRA
+766 LAAKHSHHRA
-777 SEWSLPEEEVDRLL
+777 EWSLPEEEVDRLL

-803 LRHLYLFDHT
+803 LRHLYLFNHD

-824 IDNYDQKVEARR
+824 IDDYDQKVEARR

-844 ADPQAIDDL
+844 AGPQAINDL
-853 ALFASRAD
+853 ALLASRAV

-879 DIAHWVDSSDSKLTA
+879 DIAYWADSSDRKLVT
-894 VVDGY
+894 VMDGY
-899 LYRALRQRGASWLQ
+899 LCRSLDQRGASWLQ
-913 DVLDDPRLTA
+913 AVLDDSRLTA
-923 SQRAA
+923 AQRAA
-928 VLLRVPAQLD
+928 VLRCVPAEWGY
-938 CWEVVARSQDDDNA
+938 WEVVARNQDDDNA
-952 YWQTAEMGVLPP
+952 YWQTAEMRVLPP
-964 NHMRYAI
+964 DHMRHAI

-997 GVKTDLTVDVL
+997 GVKTDLTADVL

-1026 SFEVGQVLDHIV
+1026 SYEVGQVLDHIV
-1038 ELKADRVDVARL
+1038 ELKADHVDVARL
-1050 ELLLYPLIGNYREP
+1050 ELLLYPLVGYYRKP
-1064 VVLHRTLAAEPHLFV
+1064 IVLHRTLATEPHLFI
-1079 RLMEVAHHDKTMLGL
+1079 RLMEVARRDKTMLGM
-1094 DRSASFRRAM
+1094 DRSASFRMAT
-1104 SALNGWR
+1104 SVLNGWR

-1119 GKLDAVVMQRWVDA
+1119 GELDAAVMQQWVET
-1133 ARQGLAAAELS
+1133 ARQGLAVADLS
-1144 DIGDYEIGRLLA
+1144 DIGDYEIGRILA
-1156 NSPEDENGTWPLP
+1156 NSPENSAGEWPLP
-1169 AVCTLI
+1169 AVCALI
-1175 DEVGSKNLDEGFIA
+1175 DEVGSRNLDEGFIA

-1228 HTARLLKKAANRYE
+1228 HTARLLKKAADRYE
-1242 ERAIQEDDQA
+1242 KRAVEEDDQA

>member
-14 SWPDNDARDAQEN
+14 SWPDNNARDAQQS
-27 FPLLIRHLLLNTPGV
+27 FPWLIRRLLLDTPGV
-42 SAVSARAGN
+42 SAVSVRAGN
-51 GVNEPGYDGFA
+51 GVNVSGYDGVA
-62 QLDEAVSVLP
+62 QSDETVSVLP
-72 SGSLR
+72 SGSLI
-77 FEFGTNKDISTKAS
+77 FEFGTDKKIASKAS
-91 KDYRKRSKQDD
+91 EDFHKRAKQND

-152 SHYWLS
+152 SHYWIS

-165 DEARTLEQWWGS
+165 DEAQTLAQWWDS

-209 PRTITIQADWRN
+209 PRTTTIQADWRD
-221 DCLAFIYASLAADG
+221 DCLAFIYASFAAG
-235 EDELSA
+235 AEDELSA
-241 LDRSVIIVKS
+241 LDQSVVIVKS
-251 SGAWNRIARQTGKS
+251 VGAWNRIARQAGKS
-265 ILIPAV
+265 ILIPV
-271 DGAETKPAIDNGHYV
+271 FDGAETKPAIDNGHHV

-299 VDVKLPRV
+299 VDVELPRV
-307 SRPDVQTLLNDCG
+307 SRPDVQSLLNDCG
-320 IKFQKANRLAGLARR
+320 VNFQNAGYLAGLARR

-348 AIQTPMWATDTSA
+348 AIQTPTWATDASA
-361 SMLAALTLVGA
+361 PMLAALTLVGA
-372 WNANNDKDTQA
+372 WDANNDKDTQA
-383 IAELVGSDYDTV
+383 IAALAGSDYDTV

-411 RSGSAWRF
+411 QSGSAWRF

-432 IIDGV
+432 ITDGV
-437 VERWKQITL
+437 IERWKQMTL
-446 DVLGEAN
+446 DVLSEVN

-501 SGKLKDSVVA
+501 SGKLRESVVD

-523 DSGRVWNLIG
+523 GSGRVWNLIA
-533 PRLRYLA
+533 PRLPSLA
-540 EAAPQKFIDVTINN
+540 EAAPQQFVDIVINN
-554 LKQDASSLL
+554 LEQDSSSLL
-563 RAYYADSNDILFG
+563 RAYYADSNDILFS
-576 DPWFHPHLLCA
+576 DPWFRPHLLWA

-594 EEYFDDAIECLALLA
+594 EEYFDDAVECLALLA

-635 FTTFPSGERLAALDI
+635 FTTVPSGERLAALDS
-650 VKRISSPV
+650 VKRISATV
-658 GWDLLFALWPDC
+658 GWDLLFALWPDY

-689 TDAPVLRRDWNVYR
+689 TDKPVKWEERSSFFH
-703 NGLVERALTWSDV
+703 GLVQRALTWSDV
-716 TPSNLNQLVNHINRG
+716 TPSNLKRLINHINRG
-731 IMPEDRAKIIDYLG
+731 ILSEDRTKIIDH
-745 ELALSTEYNDD
+745 LSKLSSSEEFDDD
-756 DRYVVWNALC
+756 DRYLVWHTLR

-777 SEWSLPEEEVDRLL
+777 AEWSLPEEEVGRLL

-803 LRHLYLFDHT
+803 LRHLYLFNHN

-824 IDNYDQKVEARR
+824 IDDYDQKVEARR

-844 ADPQAIDDL
+844 AGPQKLDDL
-853 ALFASRAD
+853 EILASRAV
-861 ASLVLGWM
+861 ASWVLGQM
-869 LADRQELNFW
+869 LADRQQLNFW
-879 DIAHWVDSSDSKLTA
+879 GIAHWVDSSDSKLTA

-928 VLLRVPAQLD
+928 VLRCVPAEWD
-938 CWEVVARSQDDDNA
+938 YWEVVARNQDDDNA
-952 YWQTAEMGVLPP
+952 YWQTAEMRVLPP
-964 NHMRYAI
+964 DHMRYAI

-997 GVKTDLTVDVL
+997 GITADLTTDVL
-1008 IGLLHVA
+1008 IGLLHIA
-1015 CTQESVKISSL
+1015 CTQESAKISSL
-1026 SFEVGQVLDHIV
+1026 SYEVSQVLDHIV
-1038 ELKADRVDVARL
+1038 ELKADQVDVARL
-1050 ELLLYPLIGNYREP
+1050 EILFYPLIGDYREP
-1064 VVLHRTLAAEPHLFV
+1064 IVLHRTLATEPHLFI
-1079 RLMEVAHHDKTMLGL
+1079 RLMEVVRRDKTMLGM
-1094 DRSASFRRAM
+1094 DRSASFRMAT
-1104 SALNGWR
+1104 SVLNGWR

-1119 GKLDAVVMQRWVDA
+1119 GELDAAVMQQWVKT

-1144 DIGDYEIGRLLA
+1144 DKGDHQIGRLLA
-1156 NSPEDENGTWPLP
+1156 NSPEDENGMWPLP
-1169 AVCTLI
+1169 AVCELI
-1175 DEVGSKNLDEGFIA
+1175 DEVGSDNLDEGFIA

-1216 HALSKQIRSTSR
+1216 RALSKQIRSTSW
-1228 HTARLLKKAANRYE
+1228 HTARLLKKAADRYE
-1242 ERAIQEDDQA
+1242 ERAVEEDDQA
-1252 EARQDAL
+1252 EARQDEL

>member
-27 FPLLIRHLLLNTPGV
+27 FPRLIRRLLLDTPGV
-42 SAVSARAGN
+42 SAVSVRAGN
-51 GVNEPGYDGFA
+51 GVSAPGYDGVA
-62 QLDEAVSVLP
+62 QSDETVSVLP
-72 SGSLR
+72 AGSLV
-77 FEFGTNKDISTKAS
+77 FEFGTDKGVGSKAS
-91 KDYRKRSKQDD
+91 EDFRKRANQDD
-102 AASHVFVF
+102 TTSHVFVF

-118 KDKWLEERRSEG
+118 KDKWLEKRRSEG

-141 DLEAWLETSPS
+141 DLEAWLETSPT
-152 SHYWLS
+152 SHYWIS
-158 EHLGKQP
+158 EHLGKQS
-165 DEARTLEQWWGS
+165 DEVQMLEQWWDS
-177 FHQATHPEL
+177 FHQATQPEL

-209 PRTITIQADWRN
+209 PQTITIQADWRD
-221 DCLAFIYASLAADG
+221 DCLAFIYASLAADA
-235 EDELSA
+235 ENQLDA
-241 LDRSVIIVKS
+241 LDQSVIIVKS
-251 SGAWNRIARQTGKS
+251 VGVWNRISRQAGKS
-265 ILIPAV
+265 ILIPAF
-271 DGAETKPAIDNGHYV
+271 DGAEQQPALNNGHHV
-286 IKIVDREQVVYGK
+286 LQIVDRGQIPLEKTALQ
-299 VDVKLPRV
+299 LPRV
-307 SRPDVQTLLNDCG
+307 SRPDVQSLLNDCG
-320 IKFQKANRLAGLARR
+320 VNFQKAGYLAGLARR

-342 ALTRDA
+342 ALTRNT
-348 AIQTPMWATDTSA
+348 AIQTPTWATDVSA
-361 SMLAALTLVGA
+361 PMLAALTLVGA
-372 WNANNDKDTQA
+372 WDTSNDKDTQA
-383 IAELVGSDYDTV
+383 IAALVGSDYDTV

-411 RSGSAWRF
+411 RSGAAWGF

-432 IIDGV
+432 ITDGV
-437 VERWKQITL
+437 IERWKQMTL

-465 QQLNQPT
+465 QQFNHPT

-501 SGKLKDSVVA
+501 SGKLRESVVD

-540 EAAPQKFIDVTINN
+540 EAAPQQFIDVTINN
-554 LKQDASSLL
+554 LEHDSSSLL

-576 DPWFHPHLLCA
+576 DPWFHPHLLWA

-609 ANPADDKQRGN
+609 ANRADDKQRGN
-620 RPDESLAAILCGWAN
+620 RPDESLAAVLCGWAN
-635 FTTFPSGERLAALDI
+635 FTTVPSGERLAALDS
-650 VKRISSPV
+650 VKRISATV
-658 GWDLLFALWPDC
+658 GWDLLFALWPDY
-670 SAVITPPATPHFRA
+670 SAVITLPATPHFRA

-689 TDAPVLRRDWNVYR
+689 TDKPVKWEERSSFFH
-703 NGLVERALTWSDV
+703 GLVQRALTWSDV
-716 TPSNLNQLVNHINRG
+716 TPSNLKRLVNHINRG
-731 IMPEDRAKIIDYLG
+731 IMPEDRTKIIDYLG
-745 ELALSTEYNDD
+745 ELASSSEFNND
-756 DRYVVWNALC
+756 DRYLVWRTVRE
-766 QLATSHYHHRA
+766 LAAKHSHHRA
-777 SEWSLPEEEVDRLL
+777 EWSLPEEEVDRLL

-803 LRHLYLFDHT
+803 LRHLYLFNHD

-824 IDNYDQKVEARR
+824 IDDYDQKVEARR

-844 ADPQAIDDL
+844 STPQKLDDL
-853 ALFASRAD
+853 ELLASRAV

-879 DIAHWVDSSDSKLTA
+879 DIAYWVDSSDRKLVT
-894 VVDGY
+894 VMDGY
-899 LYRALRQRGASWLQ
+899 LCRSLDQRGASWLQ
-913 DVLDDPRLTA
+913 AVLDDSRLTA
-923 SQRAA
+923 AQRAA
-928 VLLRVPAQLD
+928 VLRCVPAEWD
-938 CWEVVARSQDDDNA
+938 YWEVVARNQDDDSA
-952 YWQTAEMGVLPP
+952 YWQTAEMRVLPP
-964 NHMRYAI
+964 DHMQYAI

-987 SLSIRSAKQE
+987 LLSIRSAKQE
-997 GVKTDLTVDVL
+997 CVTTDLTADVL
-1008 IGLLHVA
+1008 IGLLHIA

-1026 SFEVGQVLDHIV
+1026 SYEVGQVLDHIV
-1038 ELKADRVDVARL
+1038 ELNANQVDVARL
-1050 ELLLYPLIGNYREP
+1050 ELLLYPLIGDYREP
-1064 VVLHRTLAAEPHLFV
+1064 IVLHHTLATEPHLFV
-1079 RLMEVAHHDKTMLGL
+1079 RLMEVAHHDKTMLGM

-1104 SALNGWR
+1104 SALDGWR
-1111 GCPGMTAD
+1111 GCPGMTVD
-1119 GKLDAVVMQRWVDA
+1119 GELDAAVMQQWVEA

-1169 AVCTLI
+1169 AVCALI

-1201 VYDGGQQEHESAQRY
+1201 VYDGGQHEQKSAQRY
-1216 HALSKQIRSTSR
+1216 HALSKQIRLISR
-1228 HTARLLKKAANRYE
+1228 HTARLLKKVADRYKDRAKE
-1242 ERAIQEDDQA
+1242 EDEQA
-1252 EARQDAL
+1252 LARQDAL

>member
-1 MKNPELIT
+1 MKNPELIA

-14 SWPDNDARDAQEN
+14 SWPDNSAHDAQEN
-27 FPLLIRHLLLNTPGV
+27 FPRLIRHLLHETPGISEV
-42 SAVSARAGN
+42 SVRAGN
-51 GVNEPGYDGFA
+51 GVSAPGYDGIA
-62 QLDEAVSVLP
+62 QLDKAASVLP

-77 FEFGTNKDISTKAS
+77 FELGTNKDIGTKAS
-91 KDYRKRSKQDD
+91 KDYRKRAKQND

-152 SHYWLS
+152 SHYWIS

-221 DCLAFIYASLAADG
+221 DCLAFIYASLAADA
-235 EDELSA
+235 EDELSV
-241 LDRSVIIVKS
+241 LDQSVIIVKS
-251 SGAWNRIARQTGKS
+251 VGVWNRIARQAGKS
-265 ILIPAV
+265 ILIPAF
-271 DGAETKPAIDNGHYV
+271 DGAEQQPALNNGHHV
-286 IKIVDREQVVYGK
+286 LQIVHRGQIPLEKTALQ
-299 VDVKLPRV
+299 LPRV
-307 SRPDVQTLLNDCG
+307 SRPDVQLLLNGCG
-320 IKFQKANRLAGLARR
+320 VNFQQAGYLAGLARR

-342 ALTRDA
+342 ALTRNT
-348 AIQTPMWATDTSA
+348 AIQTPAWATDTSA
-361 SMLAALTLVGA
+361 PMLAALTLVGA
-372 WNANNDKDTQA
+372 WDANNDKDTRA
-383 IAELVGSDYDTV
+383 IAALAGGDYDTV
-395 TSLCQQRAGGN
+395 TSLCQQRADGN

-411 RSGSAWRF
+411 HSGSVWRF

-432 IIDGV
+432 ITDDVI
-437 VERWKQITL
+437 ERWKQMTL
-446 DVLGEAN
+446 DVLSEVN
-453 PSYGLNPLEKVE
+453 PSYGLDPLEKVE

-501 SGKLKDSVVA
+501 SGKLRESVVD

-540 EAAPQKFIDVTINN
+540 EAAPQQFIDVIIDN
-554 LKQDASSLL
+554 LEQDSSSLL

-576 DPWFHPHLLCA
+576 DPWFHPHLLWA

-594 EEYFDDAIECLALLA
+594 EEYFDDAVECLALLA
-609 ANPADDKQRGN
+609 ANRADDKQRGN

-635 FTTFPSGERLAALDI
+635 FTTVPSGERLAALDS

-658 GWDLLFALWPDC
+658 GWDLLFALWPDY

-689 TDAPVLRRDWNVYR
+689 TDKPVKWEERSFFFH
-703 NGLVERALTWSDV
+703 GLVERALTWSDV
-716 TPSNLNQLVNHINRG
+716 TPSNLKRLINHINRG
-731 IMPEDRAKIIDYLG
+731 IMPEDRAKIIDYLD
-745 ELALSTEYNDD
+745 ELASSTEFSDD
-756 DRYVVWNALC
+756 DRYLVWRTVRE
-766 QLATSHYHHRA
+766 LAAKHSHHRA
-777 SEWSLPEEEVDRLL
+777 EWSLPEEEVDRLL

-803 LRHLYLFDHT
+803 LRHLYLFNHN

-824 IDNYDQKVEARR
+824 IDDYDQKVEARR

-844 ADPQAIDDL
+844 AGSQKLDDL
-853 ALFASRAD
+853 EILASRAV
-861 ASLVLGWM
+861 ASWVLGQM

-899 LYRALRQRGASWLQ
+899 LYRVLRQRGASWLQ

-928 VLLRVPAQLD
+928 VLRRVPAQLD

-980 WDAIDSV
+980 WDAIVSV
-987 SLSIRSAKQE
+987 SSSIQSAKQE
-997 GVKTDLTVDVL
+997 GDATDLTADVL
-1008 IGLLHVA
+1008 IGLLNVA
-1015 CTQESVKISSL
+1015 LARDLSWNHSL
-1026 SFEVGQVLDHIV
+1026 SDEVGKVLDHLV
-1038 ELKADRVDVARL
+1038 ELKANKRDIVRL
-1050 ELLLYPLIGNYREP
+1050 ELLLYPLLGRNRELAVLNHILATDSRIFVKLLE
-1064 VVLHRTLAAEPHLFV
+1064 VVHSR
-1079 RLMEVAHHDKTMLGL
+1079 KNMLGL
-1094 DRSASFRRAM
+1094 GRIDSYRVARSVFDD
-1104 SALNGWR
+1104 WR
-1111 GCPGMTAD
+1111 GCPGMRAD
-1119 GKLDAVVMQRWVDA
+1119 GRFDVMVMRRWVEA
-1133 ARQGLAAAELS
+1133 ARQGLAVADLS
-1144 DIGDYEIGRLLA
+1144 DIGDYEIGRVLA
-1156 NSPEDENGTWPLP
+1156 NSPENSAGEWPLP
-1169 AVCTLI
+1169 AVCALI
-1175 DEVGSKNLDEGFIA
+1175 DEVGSRNLDEGFIA

-1228 HTARLLKKAANRYE
+1228 HTARLLKKAADRYE
-1242 ERAIQEDDQA
+1242 KRAVEEDDQA

>member
-14 SWPDNDARDAQEN
+14 VWPDKDARDAQEN

-51 GVNEPGYDGFA
+51 GVNEPGYDGVA
-62 QLDEAVSVLP
+62 QSDGTVSVLP
-72 SGSLR
+72 PGSLL
-77 FEFGTNKDISTKAS
+77 FEFGTNKDIGAKATD
-91 KDYRKRSKQDD
+91 DYRKRVKQDD

-110 ATPRRWSG
+110 ATPRRWRG
-118 KDKWLEERRSEG
+118 KEKWLEEYRSKG
-130 KFANV
+130 IFADV

-141 DLEAWLETSPS
+141 DLEAWLDVSPV
-152 SHYWLS
+152 SHYWIS

-165 DEARTLEQWWGS
+165 DEAQTLEQWWDS
-177 FHQATHPEL
+177 FHQATQPEL

-196 STRDKLRELLAKA
+196 STRDTLRKLLAEA
-209 PRTITIQADWRN
+209 PRTITIQADWHD
-221 DCLAFIYASLAADG
+221 DCLAFIYASLAADA
-235 EDELSA
+235 ENQLDA
-241 LDRSVIIVKS
+241 LDQSVIIVKS
-251 SGAWNRIARQTGKS
+251 SGVWNRIARQAGKS
-265 ILIPAV
+265 ILIPAF

-307 SRPDVQTLLNDCG
+307 SRPDVQSLLNDCG
-320 IKFQKANRLAGLARR
+320 INFQKANHLAGLARR

-348 AIQTPMWATDTSA
+348 AIQMPMWATDDSA
-361 SMLAALTLVGA
+361 PMLAALTLVGA
-372 WNANNDKDTQA
+372 WDTNNDKDKRA
-383 IAELVGSDYDTV
+383 IAALVGSDYDTV

-411 RSGSAWRF
+411 HSGSAWRF

-432 IIDGV
+432 ITDGV
-437 VERWKQITL
+437 VERWKQLAL
-446 DVLGEAN
+446 DVLGEVN
-453 PSYGLNPLEKVE
+453 PSYGLNPLEKFA

-495 DGDGAL
+495 DGDGVL
-501 SGKLKDSVVA
+501 SGKLKDSVVV

-523 DSGRVWNLIG
+523 DSGRIWNLIG

-540 EAAPQKFIDVTINN
+540 EAAPQQFIDVTINN
-554 LKQDASSLL
+554 LRQDSSSLL
-563 RAYYADSNDILFG
+563 RAYYADSNDILFS
-576 DPWFHPHLLCA
+576 DPWFHPHLLWA

-594 EEYFDDAIECLALLA
+594 EEYFDDAVECLALLA
-609 ANPADDKQRGN
+609 ANRADDKQRGN
-620 RPDESLAAILCGWAN
+620 RPDESLTAILCGWVN
-635 FTTFPSGERLAALDI
+635 FTTVPSGERLAALDSI
-650 VKRISSPV
+650 KWMSSSV
-658 GWDLLFALWPDC
+658 GWDLLFALWPDWTT
-670 SAVITPPATPHFRA
+670 ITPPRTPRFRA

-689 TDAPVLRRDWNVYR
+689 TDAPVLQCDWVEYR
-703 NGLVERALTWSDV
+703 HGLVERALSWSDV
-716 TPSNLNQLVNHINRG
+716 TTSNLKRLVDHINRG
-731 IMPEDRAKIIDYLG
+731 IMSEDRAKIIDYLG
-745 ELALSTEYNDD
+745 ELASSTEFSDD
-756 DRYVVWNALC
+756 DRYFVWRTVRE
-766 QLATSHYHHRA
+766 LAAKHSHHRA
-777 SEWSLPEEEVDRLL
+777 EWSLPEEEVDRLL

-803 LRHLYLFDHT
+803 LRHLYLFNHD
-813 PGLLDCALHRD
+813 PGLLDFALHRD
-824 IDNYDQKVEARR
+824 IDDYDQKVEARR

-844 ADPQAIDDL
+844 AGPQAIDDL
-853 ALFASRAD
+853 ALLASRAV
-861 ASLVLGWM
+861 ASFVLGWM

-879 DIAHWVDSSDSKLTA
+879 DIAYWADSSDRKL
-894 VVDGY
+894 VSVMDGY
-899 LYRALRQRGASWLQ
+899 LCRSLDQRGASWLQ
-913 DVLDDPRLTA
+913 AVLDDSRLTA
-923 SQRAA
+923 AQRAA
-928 VLLRVPAQLD
+928 VLRCAPAEWD
-938 CWEVVARSQDDDNA
+938 YWEVVARNQDDDSA
-952 YWQTAEMGVLPP
+952 YWQTAEMRVLPP
-964 NHMRYAI
+964 DHMQYAI

-997 GVKTDLTVDVL
+997 GVKTDLTADVL

-1015 CTQESVKISSL
+1015 CTQKSVKISSL
-1026 SFEVGQVLDHIV
+1026 SYEVGQVLDHIV
-1038 ELKADRVDVARL
+1038 ELKADQVDVARL
-1050 ELLLYPLIGNYREP
+1050 ELLLYPLIGDYRESI
-1064 VVLHRTLAAEPHLFV
+1064 VLHRTLATEPHLFV
-1079 RLMEVAHHDKTMLGL
+1079 RLMEVAHRDKTMLGM

-1104 SALNGWR
+1104 SVLDGWR

-1119 GKLDAVVMQRWVDA
+1119 GELDAVVMQQWVDA

-1189 GMCRGLMSSVRG
+1189 GTCRGLMSSVRG
-1201 VYDGGQQEHESAQRY
+1201 IYDGGQQEHESAQRY

-1228 HTARLLKKAANRYE
+1228 HTARLLKKAADRYKDRAKE
-1242 ERAIQEDDQA
+1242 EDEQA
-1252 EARQDAL
+1252 LARQDAL

>member
-14 SWPDNDARDAQEN
+14 VWPDKDARDAQEN

-42 SAVSARAGN
+42 SAVSVRAGN
-51 GVNEPGYDGFA
+51 GVSEPGYDGVA
-62 QLDEAVSVLP
+62 QSDGTVSVLP
-72 SGSLR
+72 PGSLL
-77 FEFGTNKDISTKAS
+77 FEFGTNKDIGAKATD
-91 KDYRKRSKQDD
+91 DYRKRVKQDD

-110 ATPRRWSG
+110 ATPRRWTG
-118 KDKWLEERRSEG
+118 KDKWLEKRRREG

-141 DLEAWLETSPS
+141 DLEAWLEISPS
-152 SHYWLS
+152 SHYWIS

-209 PRTITIQADWRN
+209 PRTITIQADWRD
-221 DCLAFIYASLAADG
+221 DCLAFIYASLVADAK
-235 EDELSA
+235 DELSA
-241 LDRSVIIVKS
+241 LDQSVIIVKS
-251 SGAWNRIARQTGKS
+251 VGAWNRITRQTGKS

-307 SRPDVQTLLNDCG
+307 SRPDVQSLLNDCG

-361 SMLAALTLVGA
+361 SMLAALTLVGV

-501 SGKLKDSVVA
+501 SGKLKDSAVA

-635 FTTFPSGERLAALDI
+635 FTTVPSGERLAALDI

-716 TPSNLNQLVNHINRG
+716 TPSNLNRLVNHINRG

-824 IDNYDQKVEARR
+824 IDDYDQKVEARR

-853 ALFASRAD
+853 ALLASRAD

-879 DIAHWVDSSDSKLTA
+879 DIAHWADSSDRKLVT
-894 VVDGY
+894 VMDGY
-899 LYRALRQRGASWLQ
+899 LCRSLDQRGSSWLQ
-913 DVLDDPRLTA
+913 AVLDDSRLTA
-923 SQRAA
+923 AQRAA
-928 VLLRVPAQLD
+928 VLHCVPAKWD
-938 CWEVVARSQDDDNA
+938 YWEVVARNQDDDNA
-952 YWQTAEMGVLPP
+952 YWQTAEMRVLPP
-964 NHMRYAI
+964 DHMRYAI

-980 WDAIDSV
+980 WDAINSV
-987 SLSIRSAKQE
+987 SLSIRSAKRN
-997 GVKTDLTVDVL
+997 GVTTDLTADVL

-1015 CTQESVKISSL
+1015 CTQEPVKISSL
-1026 SFEVGQVLDHIV
+1026 SYKVGQVLDRIV
-1038 ELKADRVDVARL
+1038 ELNANQVDVARL
-1050 ELLLYPLIGNYREP
+1050 ELLLYPLIGDYREP
-1064 VVLHRTLAAEPHLFV
+1064 IVLHRTLAAEPHLFV
-1079 RLMEVAHHDKTMLGL
+1079 RLMEVAHRDKTMLGM

-1119 GKLDAVVMQRWVDA
+1119 GELDAAVMQQWVET
-1133 ARQGLAAAELS
+1133 ARQGLAAADLS
-1144 DIGDYEIGRLLA
+1144 ETGDHEIGSLLA

-1169 AVCTLI
+1169 AVCALI
-1175 DEVGSKNLDEGFIA
+1175 DEVGSRNLDEGFIA
-1189 GMCRGLMSSVRG
+1189 GTCRGLMSSVRG
-1201 VYDGGQQEHESAQRY
+1201 IYDGGQQEHESAQRY

-1228 HTARLLKKAANRYE
+1228 HTARLLKKAADRYE
-1242 ERAIQEDDQA
+1242 ERAIQEDEQA
-1252 EARQDAL
+1252 LARQDAL

>member
-14 SWPDNDARDAQEN
+14 SWPDSDARDAQEN
-27 FPLLIRHLLLNTPGV
+27 FPRLIRRLLHETPGISEV
-42 SAVSARAGN
+42 SVRAGN
-51 GVNEPGYDGFA
+51 GVSAPGYDGVA
-62 QLDEAVSVLP
+62 QSDETVSVLP
-72 SGSLR
+72 AGSLV
-77 FEFGTNKDISTKAS
+77 FEFGTDKRIGSKAS
-91 KDYRKRSKQDD
+91 KDYRKRSKQND

-110 ATPRRWSG
+110 VTPRRWSD
-118 KDKWLEERRSEG
+118 KDKWLETQRSEG

-135 WALDAD
+135 SALDAD

-152 SHYWLS
+152 SRYWIS

-165 DEARTLEQWWGS
+165 DKARTLEQWWGS

-186 PLSMFTAGRE
+186 PLSMFIAGRE

-209 PRTITIQADWRN
+209 PRTITIQADWRD
-221 DCLAFIYASLAADG
+221 DCLAFIYASLAADA
-235 EDELSA
+235 ENQLDA
-241 LDRSVIIVKS
+241 LDQSVIIVKS
-251 SGAWNRIARQTGKS
+251 VGVWNRIARQAGKS
-265 ILIPAV
+265 VLIPAV
-271 DGAETKPAIDNGHYV
+271 DGVETKLAIDNGHHV

-299 VDVKLPRV
+299 VDVELPRV
-307 SRPDVQTLLNDCG
+307 SRPDVQSLLNDCG
-320 IKFQKANRLAGLARR
+320 VNFQKAGYLAGLARR

-348 AIQTPMWATDTSA
+348 AIQMPTWATDASA
-361 SMLAALTLVGA
+361 PMLAALTLVGA
-372 WNANNDKDTQA
+372 WDANNDKDTQA
-383 IAELVGSDYDTV
+383 IAALVGSDYDTV

-419 ASLEEAFRCLSSK
+419 ASLEEAFLCLSSK
-432 IIDGV
+432 ITDGV
-437 VERWKQITL
+437 VERWKQLAL
-446 DVLGEAN
+446 DVLCEAN

-465 QQLNQPT
+465 QQFNQPT

-495 DGDGAL
+495 DGDGVL
-501 SGKLKDSVVA
+501 SGKLRESVDD

-540 EAAPQKFIDVTINN
+540 EAAPQQFIDVTIEN
-554 LKQDASSLL
+554 LEHDSSSLL

-576 DPWFHPHLLCA
+576 DPWFHPHLLWA

-594 EEYFDDAIECLALLA
+594 EEYFDGAVECLALLA
-609 ANPADDKQRGN
+609 ANRADDKQRGN
-620 RPDESLAAILCGWAN
+620 RPDESLAAVLCGWAN
-635 FTTFPSGERLAALDI
+635 FTTVPSGERLAALDS

-658 GWDLLFALWPDC
+658 GWDLLFTLWPDC
-670 SAVITPPATPHFRA
+670 SATITPPATPRFRT

-689 TDAPVLRRDWNVYR
+689 TDKPVKREERSSFFQ
-703 NGLVERALTWSDV
+703 GLVERALTWSDV
-716 TPSNLNQLVNHINRG
+716 TPSNLKRLVNHINRG
-731 IMPEDRAKIIDYLG
+731 IMPEDRAKIIDYLD
-745 ELALSTEYNDD
+745 ELAFSTEYNDD
-756 DRYVVWNALC
+756 DRYLVWHTLR

-777 SEWSLPEEEVDRLL
+777 AEWSLPEEEVDRLL

-803 LRHLYLFDHT
+803 LRHLYLFNHD

-824 IDNYDQKVEARR
+824 IDDYDQKVEARR

-844 ADPQAIDDL
+844 AGPQAIDDL
-853 ALFASRAD
+853 ALLASRAI

-879 DIAHWVDSSDSKLTA
+879 DIAYWADSSDRKLVT
-894 VVDGY
+894 VMDGY
-899 LYRALRQRGASWLQ
+899 LCRSLDQRGASWLQ
-913 DVLDDPRLTA
+913 AVLDDSRLTA
-923 SQRAA
+923 AQRAA
-928 VLLRVPAQLD
+928 VLRCVPAEWD
-938 CWEVVARSQDDDNA
+938 YWEVVARNQDDDSA
-952 YWQTAEMGVLPP
+952 YWQTAEMRVLPP
-964 NHMRYAI
+964 DHMQYAI

-997 GVKTDLTVDVL
+997 GVKTDLTADVL
-1008 IGLLHVA
+1008 IDLLHVA

-1026 SFEVGQVLDHIV
+1026 PYEVGQVLDHIV
-1038 ELKADRVDVARL
+1038 ELKADQVDVARL
-1050 ELLLYPLIGNYREP
+1050 ELLLYPLIGDYRVP
-1064 VVLHRTLAAEPHLFV
+1064 IVLHHTLATESHLFV
-1079 RLMEVAHHDKTMLGL
+1079 RLMEVAHRGETMLGL
-1094 DRSASFRRAM
+1094 DRSVSFRIAM
-1104 SALNGWR
+1104 SVLDGWR

-1119 GKLDAVVMQRWVDA
+1119 GEIDTVVMQQWVET

-1144 DIGDYEIGRLLA
+1144 DIGDYGIGRLLA

-1169 AVCTLI
+1169 AVCELI
-1175 DEVGSKNLDEGFIA
+1175 DEVGSDNLDEGFIA

-1201 VYDGGQQEHESAQRY
+1201 VYDGGQQEHESGQRY
-1216 HALSKQIRSTSR
+1216 RALSKQICSTSR
-1228 HTARLLKKAANRYE
+1228 HTARLLKKAADRYKDRAKE
-1242 ERAIQEDDQA
+1242 EDEQA
-1252 EARQDAL
+1252 LARQDAL

>member
-14 SWPDNDARDAQEN
+14 VWPDSDARDAQEN
-27 FPLLIRHLLLNTPGV
+27 FPRLVRKLLHETPGV
-42 SAVSARAGN
+42 SAVSVRAGN
-51 GVNEPGYDGFA
+51 GVSAPGYDGVA
-62 QLDEAVSVLP
+62 QSAEMVSVLP
-72 SGSLR
+72 TGSLV
-77 FEFGTNKDISTKAS
+77 FEFGTDKEVRSKATE
-91 KDYRKRSKQDD
+91 DYRKRSKQDD

-152 SHYWLS
+152 SHYWIS

-165 DEARTLEQWWGS
+165 DEAQTLEQWWDS
-177 FHQATHPEL
+177 FHQATQPEL

-196 STRDKLRELLAKA
+196 PNRDILRELLAEA
-209 PRTITIQADWRN
+209 PQTITVQADWRD
-221 DCLAFIYASLAADG
+221 DCLAFIYASLAADA
-235 EDELSA
+235 ENQLEA
-241 LDRSVIIVKS
+241 LDQSVVIVKS
-251 SGAWNRIARQTGKS
+251 VGAWNRIARQAGKS

-271 DGAETKPAIDNGHYV
+271 DGVETKPAIDNGHHV

-299 VDVKLPRV
+299 VDLELPRV
-307 SRPDVQTLLNDCG
+307 SRPDVQSLLNDCG
-320 IKFQKANRLAGLARR
+320 VNFQQAGYLAGLARR

-342 ALTRDA
+342 ALTRNT
-348 AIQTPMWATDTSA
+348 AIQTPAWATDTSA
-361 SMLAALTLVGA
+361 PMLAALTLVGA
-372 WNANNDKDTQA
+372 WDANNDKDRQA
-383 IAELVGSDYDTV
+383 IAALVRSDYDTV
-395 TSLCQQRAGGN
+395 TSLCQKRSGGN

-411 RSGSAWRF
+411 QSGSVWRF
-419 ASLEEAFRCLSSK
+419 ASLEEAYRCLSSK
-432 IIDGV
+432 ITDGV
-437 VERWKQITL
+437 IERWKQVAL
-446 DVLGEAN
+446 DVLGEVN
-453 PSYGLNPLEKVE
+453 PSYGLNPLEKFA

-495 DGDGAL
+495 DGDGVL
-501 SGKLKDSVVA
+501 SGKLKDSVVV
-511 ITNQLLNQAVGD
+511 ITNQLLNRAVGD

-540 EAAPQKFIDVTINN
+540 EAAPQQFIDVIIDN
-554 LKQDASSLL
+554 LEQDSSSLL

-576 DPWFHPHLLCA
+576 DPWFHPHLLWA

-594 EEYFDDAIECLALLA
+594 EEYFDDAVECLALLA
-609 ANPADDKQRGN
+609 ANRADDKQRGN
-620 RPDESLAAILCGWAN
+620 RPDESLTAILCGWVN
-635 FTTFPSGERLAALDI
+635 FTTVPSGERLAALDS

-658 GWDLLFALWPDC
+658 GWDILFALWPDY
-670 SAVITPPATPHFRA
+670 SAVITPPATPRFRTE
-684 DWCPL
+684 WCPL
-689 TDAPVLRRDWNVYR
+689 TDKPVKREERSSFFQ
-703 NGLVERALTWSDV
+703 GLVERALTWSDV
-716 TPSNLNQLVNHINRG
+716 TPSNLKRLVNHINRG
-731 IMPEDRAKIIDYLG
+731 IMSEDRAKIIDYLG
-745 ELALSTEYNDD
+745 ELASSTEFSDD
-756 DRYVVWNALC
+756 DRYFVWRTVRE
-766 QLATSHYHHRA
+766 LAAKHSHHRA
-777 SEWSLPEEEVDRLL
+777 EWSLPEEEVDRLL

-803 LRHLYLFDHT
+803 LRHLYLFNHD

-824 IDNYDQKVEARR
+824 IDDYDQKVEARR
-836 QEALSEIL
+836 QEAISEIL
-844 ADPQAIDDL
+844 AGPQAIDDL
-853 ALFASRAD
+853 ALLASRAV
-861 ASLVLGWM
+861 ASFVLGWM

-879 DIAHWVDSSDSKLTA
+879 DIAYWADSSDRKL
-894 VVDGY
+894 VSVMDGY
-899 LYRALRQRGASWLQ
+899 LCRSLDQRGASWLQ
-913 DVLDDPRLTA
+913 AVLDDSRLTA
-923 SQRAA
+923 AQRAA
-928 VLLRVPAQLD
+928 VLRCAPAEWD
-938 CWEVVARSQDDDNA
+938 YWEVVARNQDDDSA
-952 YWQTAEMGVLPP
+952 YWQTAEMRVLPP
-964 NHMRYAI
+964 DHMQYAI

-997 GVKTDLTVDVL
+997 GVKTDLTADVL

-1015 CTQESVKISSL
+1015 CTQKSVKISSL
-1026 SFEVGQVLDHIV
+1026 SYEVGQVLDHIV
-1038 ELKADRVDVARL
+1038 ELKADQVDVARL
-1050 ELLLYPLIGNYREP
+1050 ELLLYPLIGDYRESI
-1064 VVLHRTLAAEPHLFV
+1064 VLHRTLATEPHLFV
-1079 RLMEVAHHDKTMLGL
+1079 RLMEVAHRDKTMLGM

-1104 SALNGWR
+1104 SVLDGWR

-1119 GKLDAVVMQRWVDA
+1119 GELDAVVMQQWVDA

-1169 AVCTLI
+1169 AVCELI
-1175 DEVGSKNLDEGFIA
+1175 DEVGSRNLDEGFIA

-1216 HALSKQIRSTSR
+1216 YALREQIRSTSW
-1228 HTARLLKKAANRYE
+1228 HTARLLKKAADRYE
-1242 ERAIQEDDQA
+1242 QRAVEEDDQA
-1252 EARQDAL
+1252 EARQDEL

>member
-1 MKNPELIT
+1 MKNSELIT

-14 SWPDNDARDAQEN
+14 SWPDNNARDAQQS
-27 FPLLIRHLLLNTPGV
+27 FPWLIRRLLLDTPGV
-42 SAVSARAGN
+42 SAISVRAGN
-51 GVNEPGYDGFA
+51 GVNVPGYDGVA
-62 QLDEAVSVLP
+62 QSDETVSVLP
-72 SGSLR
+72 SGSLI
-77 FEFGTNKDISTKAS
+77 FEFGTDKKIASKAS
-91 KDYRKRSKQDD
+91 EDFRKRAKQND

-110 ATPRRWSG
+110 ASPRRWSG
-118 KDKWLEERRSEG
+118 KDKWLEDRRSEG

-141 DLEAWLETSPS
+141 DLEAWMEISPS
-152 SHYWLS
+152 SHYWIS

-196 STRDKLRELLAKA
+196 STRDALRELLTKA
-209 PRTITIQADWRN
+209 PRTITIQADWRD
-221 DCLAFIYASLAADG
+221 DCLAFIYASIAADA
-235 EDELSA
+235 EDGLSA
-241 LDRSVIIVKS
+241 LDQSVIIVKS
-251 SGAWNRIARQTGKS
+251 SDVWNRIARQAGKS
-265 ILIPAV
+265 ILIPAF
-271 DGAETKPAIDNGHYV
+271 DGAETKLAIDNGHHV

-307 SRPDVQTLLNDCG
+307 SRPDVQSLLNDCG
-320 IKFQKANRLAGLARR
+320 INFQKANHLAGLARR

-342 ALTRDA
+342 ALTRDFE
-348 AIQTPMWATDTSA
+348 IRTPAWATDTSA
-361 SMLAALTLVGA
+361 PMLAALTLVGA
-372 WNANNDKDTQA
+372 WDANNDKDTQA
-383 IAELVGSDYDTV
+383 IAALVGGDYDTV
-395 TSLCQQRAGGN
+395 TSLCQQRSGGN
-406 DPVMS
+406 DPVLS
-411 RSGSAWRF
+411 HSGSAWRF
-419 ASLEEAFRCLSSK
+419 ASLEEAFRCLSSR
-432 IIDGV
+432 ITDGV
-437 VERWKQITL
+437 IERWKQMTL

-453 PSYGLNPLEKVE
+453 PSYGLNALEKVE
-465 QQLNQPT
+465 QQFNHPT

-540 EAAPQKFIDVTINN
+540 EAAPQQFIDVTIEN
-554 LKQDASSLL
+554 LEHDSSSLL

-576 DPWFHPHLLCA
+576 DPWFHPHLLWA

-594 EEYFDDAIECLALLA
+594 EKYFDDAIECLALLA
-609 ANPADDKQRGN
+609 ANPADDKRRGN
-620 RPDESLAAILCGWAN
+620 WPDESLAAILCGWAN
-635 FTTFPSGERLAALDI
+635 FTTVPSGERLAALDS

-658 GWDLLFALWPDC
+658 GWDLLLALWPDC
-670 SAVITPPATPHFRA
+670 SATITPPATPRFRA

-689 TDAPVLRRDWNVYR
+689 TDASVLQRDWIAYR
-703 NGLVERALTWSDV
+703 HGLVERALTWSDM
-716 TPSNLNQLVNHINRG
+716 TPSNLAQLVNHIN
-731 IMPEDRAKIIDYLG
+731 IAVLLDDRAKIIDYLG
-745 ELALSTEYNDD
+745 KLSLSEEFDDD
-756 DRYVVWNALC
+756 DRYLVWHTLR

-791 ELSDRWKPTSPV
+791 ELSDRWKPASPV
-803 LRHLYLFDHT
+803 LRHLYLFDHN

-824 IDNYDQKVEARR
+824 IDDYDQKVEARR

-844 ADPQAIDDL
+844 SMPQKLDDL
-853 ALFASRAD
+853 DVLASRAA
-861 ASLVLGWM
+861 ASWLLGQM

-928 VLLRVPAQLD
+928 VLRRVPAQLD

-1189 GMCRGLMSSVRG
+1189 GTCRGLMSSVRG
-1201 VYDGGQQEHESAQRY
+1201 IYDGGQQEHESAQRY
-1216 HALSKQIRSTSR
+1216 HALSKQIRLTSR
-1228 HTARLLKKAANRYE
+1228 HTARLLKKAADRYE
-1242 ERAIQEDDQA
+1242 KRATEEDEQA
-1252 EARQDAL
+1252 VARQDEL

>member
-27 FPLLIRHLLLNTPGV
+27 FPRLVRKLLHETPGV

-51 GVNEPGYDGFA
+51 GVSAPGYDGFA

-110 ATPRRWSG
+110 VTPRRWSG

-152 SHYWLS
+152 SLYWIS

-177 FHQATHPEL
+177 FHQVTYPEL

-209 PRTITIQADWRN
+209 PRTITIQADWRD
-221 DCLAFIYASLAADG
+221 DCLAFIYASLAAG
-235 EDELSA
+235 AEDELSA
-241 LDRSVIIVKS
+241 LDQSVIIVKS
-251 SGAWNRIARQTGKS
+251 VGVWNRIARQAGKS
-265 ILIPAV
+265 ILIPAF
-271 DGAETKPAIDNGHYV
+271 DGAETKLAIDNGRHV

-307 SRPDVQTLLNDCG
+307 SRPDVQSLLNDCG
-320 IKFQKANRLAGLARR
+320 VNFQKAGYLAGLARR
-335 NMPSFVR
+335 NMSSFVR

-348 AIQTPMWATDTSA
+348 AIQTPTWATDTSA
-361 SMLAALTLVGA
+361 PMLAALTLVGA
-372 WNANNDKDTQA
+372 WDANNDKDTQA
-383 IAELVGSDYDTV
+383 IAALAGSDYDTV

-411 RSGSAWRF
+411 QSGSAWRF

-432 IIDGV
+432 ITDGV
-437 VERWKQITL
+437 IERWKQMTL
-446 DVLGEAN
+446 DVLSEVN

-489 AMVGSM
+489 AMVGSI

-501 SGKLKDSVVA
+501 SGKLRESVVD

-540 EAAPQKFIDVTINN
+540 EAAPQKFIDVMINN
-554 LKQDASSLL
+554 LRQDASSLL

-576 DPWFHPHLLCA
+576 DPWFRPHLLWA

-594 EEYFDDAIECLALLA
+594 EEYFDDAVECLALLA

-620 RPDESLAAILCGWAN
+620 RPDEIFAAILCGWAN
-635 FTTFPSGERLAALDI
+635 FTTVPSGERLAALDSI
-650 VKRISSPV
+650 KRMSSSV

-670 SAVITPPATPHFRA
+670 SATITPPATPRFRA

-689 TDAPVLRRDWNVYR
+689 TDAPVLQRDWIAYR
-703 NGLVERALTWSDV
+703 HGLVERALTWSDM
-716 TPSNLNQLVNHINRG
+716 TPSNLAQLVNHIN
-731 IMPEDRAKIIDYLG
+731 IAVLLDDRAKIIDYLG
-745 ELALSTEYNDD
+745 KLSLSEEFDDD
-756 DRYVVWNALC
+756 DRYLVWHALR

-791 ELSDRWKPTSPV
+791 ELSDKWKPASPV
-803 LRHLYLFDHT
+803 LRHLYLFYHN

-824 IDNYDQKVEARR
+824 IDDYDQKVEARR

-844 ADPQAIDDL
+844 SMPQKVDDL
-853 ALFASRAD
+853 DVLASRAV
-861 ASLVLGWM
+861 ASWLLGQM
-869 LADRQELNFW
+869 LADRQELDFW

-899 LYRALRQRGASWLQ
+899 LFRALRQRGASWLQ

-923 SQRAA
+923 SQRTA
-928 VLLRVPAQLD
+928 VLRRVPAQLD

-952 YWQTAEMGVLPP
+952 YWQTAEMRVLPP
-964 NHMRYAI
+964 DHMQYAI
-971 ERLVACGRA
+971 ERLAACGRA

-987 SLSIRSAKQE
+987 SLSIRSARQE
-997 GVKTDLTVDVL
+997 GVKTDLTADVL
-1008 IGLLHVA
+1008 IGLLHIA
-1015 CTQESVKISSL
+1015 CAQESAKISSL
-1026 SFEVGQVLDHIV
+1026 PYEVGQVLDHIV
-1038 ELKADRVDVARL
+1038 ELKAGQVDVARL
-1050 ELLLYPLIGNYREP
+1050 ELLLYPLIGHYREP
-1064 VVLHRTLAAEPHLFV
+1064 IVLHRTLAAEPHLFV

-1119 GKLDAVVMQRWVDA
+1119 GEIDAVVMQQWVEA

-1144 DIGDYEIGRLLA
+1144 DKGDHQIGRLLA
-1156 NSPEDENGTWPLP
+1156 NSPEDENGMWPLP
-1169 AVCTLI
+1169 AVCELI
-1175 DEVGSKNLDEGFIA
+1175 DEVGSDNLDEGFIA

-1201 VYDGGQQEHESAQRY
+1201 VYDGGQQEREHAQRY
-1216 HALSKQIRSTSR
+1216 RTWSKQIRSTSR
-1228 HTARLLKKAANRYE
+1228 HTARLLDKAAERYE
-1242 ERAIQEDDQA
+1242 EQAGREDEQA
-1252 EARQDAL
+1252 LARQDEL

>member
-14 SWPDNDARDAQEN
+14 SWPDSDARDAQEN
-27 FPLLIRHLLLNTPGV
+27 FPRLIRRLLHETPGISEV
-42 SAVSARAGN
+42 SVRAGN
-51 GVNEPGYDGFA
+51 GVSAPGYDGVA
-62 QLDEAVSVLP
+62 QSDETVSVLP
-72 SGSLR
+72 AGSLV
-77 FEFGTNKDISTKAS
+77 FEFGTDKRIGSKAS
-91 KDYRKRSKQDD
+91 KDYRKRSKQND

-110 ATPRRWSG
+110 VTPRRWSD
-118 KDKWLEERRSEG
+118 KDKWLETQRSEG

-135 WALDAD
+135 CALDAD
-141 DLEAWLETSPS
+141 DLEAWLEASPS
-152 SHYWLS
+152 SRYWIS

-165 DEARTLEQWWGS
+165 DKARTLEQWWGS

-186 PLSMFTAGRE
+186 PLSMFIAGRE

-209 PRTITIQADWRN
+209 PRTITIQADWRD
-221 DCLAFIYASLAADG
+221 DCLAFIYASLAADA
-235 EDELSA
+235 ENQLDA
-241 LDRSVIIVKS
+241 LDQSVIIVKS
-251 SGAWNRIARQTGKS
+251 VGVWNRIARQAGKS
-265 ILIPAV
+265 VLIPAV
-271 DGAETKPAIDNGHYV
+271 DGVETKLAIDNGHHV
-286 IKIVDREQVVYGK
+286 IKIVDREQVVHGK

-307 SRPDVQTLLNDCG
+307 SRPDVQSLLNDCG
-320 IKFQKANRLAGLARR
+320 VNFQKAGYLAGLARR

-348 AIQTPMWATDTSA
+348 AIQMPTWATDVSA
-361 SMLAALTLVGA
+361 PMLAALTLVGA
-372 WNANNDKDTQA
+372 WDANNDKDTQA
-383 IAELVGSDYDTV
+383 IAALVGSDYDTV
-395 TSLCQQRAGGN
+395 TSLCQQRADGN

-419 ASLEEAFRCLSSK
+419 ASLEEAFLCLSSK
-432 IIDGV
+432 ITDGV
-437 VERWKQITL
+437 VERWKQLAL

-465 QQLNQPT
+465 QQFNQPT

-495 DGDGAL
+495 DGDGVL
-501 SGKLKDSVVA
+501 SGKLRKSVDD

-540 EAAPQKFIDVTINN
+540 EAAPQQFIDVTIEN
-554 LKQDASSLL
+554 LEHDSSSLL

-576 DPWFHPHLLCA
+576 DPWFHPHLLWA

-594 EEYFDDAIECLALLA
+594 EKYFDDAIECLALLA

-635 FTTFPSGERLAALDI
+635 FTTVPSGKRLAALDS
-650 VKRISSPV
+650 VKQLSSPV
-658 GWDLLFALWPDC
+658 GWDILFALWPDY

-689 TDAPVLRRDWNVYR
+689 TDKPVKWEERSSFFH
-703 NGLVERALTWSDV
+703 GLVKRALTWSDV
-716 TPSNLNQLVNHINRG
+716 TPSNLKRLINHINCG
-731 IMPEDRAKIIDYLG
+731 ILSEDRTKIIDHLG
-745 ELALSTEYNDD
+745 ELASSTEFNDD
-756 DRYVVWNALC
+756 DRYLVWRTVRE
-766 QLATSHYHHRA
+766 LAAKHSHHRA
-777 SEWSLPEEEVDRLL
+777 EWSLPEEEVDRLL

-803 LRHLYLFDHT
+803 LRHLYLFNHD

-824 IDNYDQKVEARR
+824 IDDYDQKVEARR

-844 ADPQAIDDL
+844 SMPQKLDNL
-853 ALFASRAD
+853 EVLASRAI
-861 ASLVLGWM
+861 ASWMLGQM
-869 LADRQELNFW
+869 LADQQELDFW
-879 DIAHWVDSSDSKLTA
+879 DIAHWVDSSDSKLTV

-899 LYRALRQRGASWLQ
+899 LYRALRQRAVSWLQ

-928 VLLRVPAQLD
+928 VLRRVPTLQD
-938 CWEVVARSQDDDNA
+938 YWEVVGRNQDDDNA
-952 YWQTAEMGVLPP
+952 YWQTAEMRVLPP
-964 NHMRYAI
+964 DHMRYAI

-997 GVKTDLTVDVL
+997 GVKTDLTADVL

-1015 CTQESVKISSL
+1015 CTQDSVKISSL
-1026 SFEVGQVLDHIV
+1026 SYEVGQVLDHIV
-1038 ELKADRVDVARL
+1038 ELNANQVDVARL
-1050 ELLLYPLIGNYREP
+1050 ELLLYPLIGDYREP
-1064 VVLHRTLAAEPHLFV
+1064 IVLHHTLATEPHLFV
-1079 RLMEVAHHDKTMLGL
+1079 RLMEVAHRGETMFGL

-1119 GKLDAVVMQRWVDA
+1119 GELDAAVMQQWVEA
-1133 ARQGLAAAELS
+1133 ARQGLAAADLS
-1144 DIGDYEIGRLLA
+1144 ETGDYEIGRLLA

-1169 AVCTLI
+1169 AVCALI
-1175 DEVGSKNLDEGFIA
+1175 DEVGSRNLDEGFIA

-1216 HALSKQIRSTSR
+1216 QALSKQIRLTSR
-1228 HTARLLKKAANRYE
+1228 HTARLLKKAADRYKDRAKE
-1242 ERAIQEDDQA
+1242 EDEQA
-1252 EARQDAL
+1252 LARQDAL

>member
-14 SWPDNDARDAQEN
+14 SWPDSDARDAQEN
-27 FPLLIRHLLLNTPGV
+27 FPRLIRRLLHETPGISEV
-42 SAVSARAGN
+42 SVRAGN
-51 GVNEPGYDGFA
+51 GVSESGYDGVA
-62 QLDEAVSVLP
+62 QSDGTVSVLP

-91 KDYRKRSKQDD
+91 KDYRKRAKQDD
-102 AASHVFVF
+102 AANYVFVF

-118 KDKWLEERRSEG
+118 KDKWLEKRRSEG

-152 SHYWLS
+152 SHYWIS

-165 DEARTLEQWWGS
+165 DEAQTLEQWWDS

-196 STRDKLRELLAKA
+196 STRDTLRKLLAEA
-209 PRTITIQADWRN
+209 PRTITIQADWRD
-221 DCLAFIYASLAADG
+221 DCLAFIYASLAADA
-235 EDELSA
+235 ENQLDA
-241 LDRSVIIVKS
+241 LDQSVIIVKS
-251 SGAWNRIARQTGKS
+251 SAAWKRIARQPGRS
-265 ILIPAV
+265 ILIPAFH
-271 DGAETKPAIDNGHYV
+271 DADKQLALDNGHHV
-286 IKIVDREQVVYGK
+286 LQIVDRERVALRDPDLQ
-299 VDVKLPRV
+299 LLRV
-307 SRPDVQTLLNDCG
+307 SRPDVQVLLSDCG
-320 IKFQKANRLAGLARR
+320 VNFQKAGYLAGLARR

-348 AIQTPMWATDTSA
+348 SIRRPVWATDA
-361 SMLAALTLVGA
+361 NAPMLAALTLVGA
-372 WNANNDKDTQA
+372 WDTDNEKDRQA
-383 IAELVGSDYDTV
+383 IAALVRNDYDTV
-395 TSLCQQRAGGN
+395 TLLCQKRSGGN

-411 RSGSAWRF
+411 QSGSVWRF
-419 ASLEEAFRCLSSK
+419 ASLEEAYRCLSSK
-432 IIDGV
+432 ITDGV
-437 VERWKQITL
+437 IERWKQMTL
-446 DVLGEAN
+446 DVLSEVN

-501 SGKLKDSVVA
+501 SGKLRDSAVDIVD
-511 ITNQLLNQAVGD
+511 QLLSQAVED
-523 DSGRVWNLIG
+523 DSGRFWNLIG

-540 EAAPQKFIDVTINN
+540 EAAPQQFIDVIIDN
-554 LKQDASSLL
+554 LEQDSSSLL

-576 DPWFHPHLLCA
+576 DPWFHPHLLWA

-594 EEYFDDAIECLALLA
+594 EEYFDDAVECLALLA

-635 FTTFPSGERLAALDI
+635 FTTVPSGERLAALDSI
-650 VKRISSPV
+650 KRMSSSV
-658 GWDLLFALWPDC
+658 GWDLLFALWPDWTT
-670 SAVITPPATPHFRA
+670 ITPTRTPRFRA

-689 TDAPVLRRDWNVYR
+689 TDAPVLQRDWAEYR
-703 NGLVERALTWSDV
+703 HGLVERALSWSGM
-716 TPSNLNQLVNHINRG
+716 TASNLERLVNHINRG
-731 IMPEDRAKIIDYLG
+731 ILSEDRAKIVDYLG
-745 ELALSTEYNDD
+745 ELASSTEFRDD
-756 DRYVVWNALC
+756 DRYFVWRAVRE
-766 QLATSHYHHRA
+766 LAAKHSHHRA
-777 SEWSLPEEEVDRLL
+777 EWSLPEEEVDRLL

-803 LRHLYLFDHT
+803 LRHLYLFNHD

-824 IDNYDQKVEARR
+824 IDDYDQKVEARR

-844 ADPQAIDDL
+844 AGPQAIDNL
-853 ALFASRAD
+853 ALLASRAV

-879 DIAHWVDSSDSKLTA
+879 DIAYWTDSSDRKLVT
-894 VVDGY
+894 VMDGY
-899 LYRALRQRGASWLQ
+899 LCRSLDQRGASLLQ
-913 DVLDDPRLTA
+913 AVLDDSRLTA
-923 SQRAA
+923 AQRAA
-928 VLLRVPAQLD
+928 VLRCVPAEWD
-938 CWEVVARSQDDDNA
+938 YWEVVARSQDDDNA
-952 YWQTAEMGVLPP
+952 YWKTAEMRVLPP
-964 NHMRYAI
+964 NRMRYAI
-971 ERLVACGRA
+971 ERLVVCGRA

-997 GVKTDLTVDVL
+997 GVNTDLTADVL

-1015 CTQESVKISSL
+1015 CTQESAKISSL
-1026 SFEVGQVLDHIV
+1026 SYEVSQVLDHIV

-1050 ELLLYPLIGNYREP
+1050 ELLLYPLIGDYREP
-1064 VVLHRTLAAEPHLFV
+1064 IVLHHTLATESHLFV
-1079 RLMEVAHHDKTMLGL
+1079 RLMEVAHRGETMLGM
-1094 DRSASFRRAM
+1094 DRSASFRIAM
-1104 SALNGWR
+1104 SVLDGWR

-1119 GKLDAVVMQRWVDA
+1119 GEIDAVVMQQWVEA

-1144 DIGDYEIGRLLA
+1144 DKGDHQIGRLLA
-1156 NSPEDENGTWPLP
+1156 NSPEDENGMWPLP
-1169 AVCTLI
+1169 AVCELI
-1175 DEVGSKNLDEGFIA
+1175 DEVGSDNLDEGFIA

-1201 VYDGGQQEHESAQRY
+1201 VYDGGQQEREHAQRY
-1216 HALSKQIRSTSR
+1216 RTWSKQIRSTSR
-1228 HTARLLKKAANRYE
+1228 HTARLLDKAAERYE
-1242 ERAIQEDDQA
+1242 EQAGREDEQA
-1252 EARQDAL
+1252 LARQDEL

>member
-1 MKNPELIT
+1 MKNPELIA

-14 SWPDNDARDAQEN
+14 SWPDNSAHDAQEN
-27 FPLLIRHLLLNTPGV
+27 FPRLIRHLLHETPGISEV
-42 SAVSARAGN
+42 SVRAGN
-51 GVNEPGYDGFA
+51 GVSAPGYDGIA
-62 QLDEAVSVLP
+62 QLDKAASVLP

-77 FEFGTNKDISTKAS
+77 FELGTNKDIGTKAS
-91 KDYRKRSKQDD
+91 KDYRKRAKQND

-152 SHYWLS
+152 SHYWIS

-221 DCLAFIYASLAADG
+221 DCLAFIYASLAADA
-235 EDELSA
+235 EDELSV
-241 LDRSVIIVKS
+241 LDQSVIIVKS
-251 SGAWNRIARQTGKS
+251 VGVWNRIALQAGKS
-265 ILIPAV
+265 ILIPAF
-271 DGAETKPAIDNGHYV
+271 DGAEQQPALNNGHHV
-286 IKIVDREQVVYGK
+286 LQIVDRGQIPLEKTALQ
-299 VDVKLPRV
+299 LPRV
-307 SRPDVQTLLNDCG
+307 SRPDVQLLLNGCG
-320 IKFQKANRLAGLARR
+320 VNFQQAGYLAGLARR

-342 ALTRDA
+342 ALTRNT
-348 AIQTPMWATDTSA
+348 AIQTPAWATDTSA
-361 SMLAALTLVGA
+361 PMLAALTLVGA
-372 WNANNDKDTQA
+372 WDANNDKDTRA
-383 IAELVGSDYDTV
+383 IAALAGGDYDTV
-395 TSLCQQRAGGN
+395 TSLCQQRADGN

-411 RSGSAWRF
+411 HSGSVWRF

-432 IIDGV
+432 ITDDVI
-437 VERWKQITL
+437 ERWKQMTL
-446 DVLGEAN
+446 DVLSEVN
-453 PSYGLNPLEKVE
+453 PSYGLDPLEKVE

-501 SGKLKDSVVA
+501 SGKLRESVVD

-540 EAAPQKFIDVTINN
+540 EAAPQQFIDVIIDN
-554 LKQDASSLL
+554 LEQDSSSLL

-576 DPWFHPHLLCA
+576 DPWFHPHLLWA

-594 EEYFDDAIECLALLA
+594 EEYFDDAVECLALLA
-609 ANPADDKQRGN
+609 ANRADDKQRGN

-635 FTTFPSGERLAALDI
+635 FTTVPSGERLAALDS

-658 GWDLLFALWPDC
+658 GWDLLFALWPDY

-689 TDAPVLRRDWNVYR
+689 TDKPVKWEERSFFFH
-703 NGLVERALTWSDV
+703 GLVERALTWSDV
-716 TPSNLNQLVNHINRG
+716 TPSNLKRLINHINRG
-731 IMPEDRAKIIDYLG
+731 IMPEDRAKIIDYLD
-745 ELALSTEYNDD
+745 ELASSTEFSDD
-756 DRYVVWNALC
+756 DRYLVWRTVRE
-766 QLATSHYHHRA
+766 LAAKHSHHRA
-777 SEWSLPEEEVDRLL
+777 EWSLPEEEVDRLL

-803 LRHLYLFDHT
+803 LRHLYLFNHN

-824 IDNYDQKVEARR
+824 IDDYDQKVEARR

-844 ADPQAIDDL
+844 AGSQKLDDL
-853 ALFASRAD
+853 EILASRAV
-861 ASLVLGWM
+861 ASWVLGQM

-899 LYRALRQRGASWLQ
+899 LYRVLRQRGASWLQ

-928 VLLRVPAQLD
+928 VLRRVPAQLD
-938 CWEVVARSQDDDNA
+938 YWEVVARSQDDDNA

-980 WDAIDSV
+980 WDAIVSV
-987 SLSIRSAKQE
+987 SSSIQSAKQE
-997 GVKTDLTVDVL
+997 GDATDLTADVL
-1008 IGLLHVA
+1008 IGLLNVA
-1015 CTQESVKISSL
+1015 LARDLSWNHSL
-1026 SFEVGQVLDHIV
+1026 SDEVGKVLDHLV
-1038 ELKADRVDVARL
+1038 ELKANKRDIVRL
-1050 ELLLYPLIGNYREP
+1050 ELLLYPLLGRNRELAVLNHILATDSRIFVKLLE
-1064 VVLHRTLAAEPHLFV
+1064 VVHSR
-1079 RLMEVAHHDKTMLGL
+1079 KNMLGL
-1094 DRSASFRRAM
+1094 GRIDSYRVARSVFDD
-1104 SALNGWR
+1104 WR
-1111 GCPGMTAD
+1111 GCPGMRAD
-1119 GKLDAVVMQRWVDA
+1119 GRFDVMVMRRWVEA
-1133 ARQGLAAAELS
+1133 ARQGLAVADLS
-1144 DIGDYEIGRLLA
+1144 DIGDYEIGRVLA
-1156 NSPEDENGTWPLP
+1156 NSPENSAGEWPLP
-1169 AVCTLI
+1169 AVCALI
-1175 DEVGSKNLDEGFIA
+1175 DEVGSRNLDEGFIA

-1216 HALSKQIRSTSR
+1216 QALSKQIRSTSR
-1228 HTARLLKKAANRYE
+1228 HTARLLKKAADRYE
-1242 ERAIQEDDQA
+1242 KRAVEEDDQA